1 MKNKIL
7 NTVLISILLLI
18 VIFFVSTNFIINI
31 QWFKEVGY
39 LNVFFTKIIAICKL
53 FIPIFIL
60 YFAAI
65 AIYMLTLKK
74 SIKGLIGEEKFK
86 SVKKYFIISNLLI
99 SILGAGVTSVTQ
111 WYKILQFT
119 NSVPFGE
126 VDPIFNKDISFYVF
140 KLPLIQ
146 SIFSTAISLI
156 IILVIITVIMY
167 LVLGFKDKINES
179 NDNVIRIN
187 SKTYGI
193 RKFAGKQL
201 AILAA
206 ILSLL
211 IGCSYLLK
219 SYDLVYSTR
228 GVAYGASY
236 TDVKITMTFY
246 KVIAIACLIAS
257 IVVFISILKLKVRP
271 IIISTAIIAVLIVLE
286 PVVAL
291 LTQQFV
297 VKPNEMELEKP
308 YIANNIEAT
317 KKAFNIDEIEVK
329 EMEPNENITSKKID
343 GNKDIIENLKVN
355 STGPL
360 LSFYK
365 QVQLIKNYYEFND
378 VDTDRYNINGEYTQV
393 FISPREINRS
403 SMTTWQNKHL
413 RYTHG
418 YGVAM
423 SRVNSVT
430 EFGQP
435 DFVMK
440 DIPTVNTAN
449 IELKNPRIYFG
460 ESDNDYVI
468 VNTEGGEFDYP
479 TGDTENTFNYDGTG
493 GIKMTPLNRV
503 LFSIYEKNPKI
514 LMSSSITK
522 DSKIIL
528 NRNIVKRVK
537 DIAPFLTYDSDP
549 YIVIHEGRLV
559 WMIDAYTTT
568 DKYPFSEPHEGVN
581 YIRNSVKVVV
591 DAFNGNVDFYI
602 ADENDPIINSY
613 AKIYKGLFKPLS
625 EMPKDLKEH
634 FRYPQDLFELQSKVL
649 TKYHVDDPIKLFTEE
664 DLWDRSL
671 EVVKNG
677 GVNKEENISD
687 KDEKFVL
694 KLAEKNTES
703 FKEEN
708 EGLYLMTK
716 LPGEDKVEMMLLDYF
731 NMRGKQSMVALLG
744 ARMDGDNYGELV
756 MYKFPP
762 QRTIYSPILFKNRI
776 QQDPNISKEISLWE
790 GKGSEVIY
798 GDLVIVPIED
808 SLLYLNTIY
817 LKASSENSMP
827 EMKRVILSNGDKI
840 VIEENVEKALL
851 KLFNYSSK
859 EDNTSEDNK
868 PEESN
873 PNSSLEGGN
882 IKTAADLF
890 NKAIEAQKNGDWAS
904 YGEFINNLG
913 ELLNKLSKE

>member
-7 NTVLISILLLI
+7 NTVLISILLL
-18 VIFFVSTNFIINI
+18 VVVFFVSTNFIINV

-39 LNVFFTKIIAICKL
+39 LNVFFTKLIAICKL
-53 FIPIFIL
+53 FVPIFIL
-60 YFAAI
+60 YFCVI
-65 AIYMLTLKK
+65 AIYLFTLRK
-74 SIKGLIGEEKFK
+74 SIRSLVGDTKFK
-86 SVKKYFIISNLLI
+86 SVKKYFLLSNLVI
-99 SILGAGVTSVTQ
+99 SILGAGATATTQ

-119 NSVPFGE
+119 NAVPFGE

-140 KLPLIQ
+140 KLPLVQ
-146 SIFSTAISLI
+146 SLFSTAISLI
-156 IILVIITVIMY
+156 IILVLITVIIY
-167 LVLGFKDKINES
+167 LALGFKDKIYQNK
-179 NDNVIRIN
+179 DNVININ

-201 AILAA
+201 AVLASV
-206 ILSLL
+206 LSLL

-219 SYDLVYSTR
+219 SYNLVYSTR
-228 GVAYGASY
+228 GVSYGAGY
-236 TDVKITMTFY
+236 TDVKITMIFY
-246 KVIAIACLIAS
+246 KVIAIACVISS
-257 IVVFISILKLKVRP
+257 IVVFISILKLKFRP
-271 IIISTAIIAVLIVLE
+271 IIISIASIAVLIVLE
-286 PVVAL
+286 PVVAIF
-291 LTQQFV
+291 TQQFV

-308 YIANNIEAT
+308 YISYSIDAT

-329 EMEPNENITSKKID
+329 EMEPNENITSEKLED
-343 GNKDIIENLKVN
+343 NKDIIENLKVN

-360 LSFYK
+360 LSFYQ

-378 VDTDRYNINGEYTQV
+378 ADTDRYNINGKYTQV
-393 FISPREINRS
+393 FVSPREINREA
-403 SMTTWQNKHL
+403 MTTWQNKHL

-418 YGVAM
+418 YGLAM

-440 DIPTVNTAN
+440 DIPTVNTTDIN
-449 IELKNPRIYFG
+449 LENPRIYFG

-479 TGDTENTFNYDGTG
+479 TGDTENTFNYNGTG
-493 GIKMTPLNRV
+493 GLKMTPFNRV
-503 LFSIYEKNPKI
+503 LFSIYERNPKI
-514 LMSSSITK
+514 LMSSSIT
-522 DSKIIL
+522 SESRIIL
-528 NRNIVKRVK
+528 NRNIVKRVQE
-537 DIAPFLTYDSDP
+537 IAPFLTYDSDP
-549 YIVIHEGRLV
+549 YIVVHDGRLV
-559 WMIDAYTTT
+559 WMMNAYTST

-591 DAFNGNVDFYI
+591 DAFNGNVDFYVT
-602 ADENDPIINSY
+602 DENDPIINCY
-613 AKIYKGLFKPLS
+613 LKIYKGLFKPLS
-625 EMPKDLKEH
+625 EMPEDLKEH

-671 EVVKNG
+671 DVVKHG
-677 GVNKEENISD
+677 GDNLSQGDEGKEESILN
-687 KDEKFVL
+687 KAKEN
-694 KLAEKNTES
+694 KNNEA
-703 FKEEN
+703 EN

-716 LPGEDKVEMMLLDYF
+716 LPDEENVEMMLLDYF

-776 QQDPNISKEISLWE
+776 QQDPNISKEISLWA

-798 GDLVIVPIED
+798 GDIIIVPIED

-817 LKASSENSMP
+817 LKANSENSMP

-840 VIEENVEKALL
+840 VIEENIEKALL
-851 KLFNYSSK
+851 KLFNYNSFEENKNSNKDETSNTEITSDNSGVK
-859 EDNTSEDNK
+859 E
-868 PEESN
+868 
-873 PNSSLEGGN
+873 
-882 IKTAADLF
+882 AADLF
-890 NKAIEAQKNGDWAS
+890 NKAIEAQKNGDWAT
-904 YGEFINNLG
+904 YGEFINKLG
-913 ELLNKLSKE
+913 DVLNKMSHE

>member
-7 NTVLISILLLI
+7 NTVLISILLL
-18 VIFFVSTNFIINI
+18 VVVFFVSTNFIINV

-39 LNVFFTKIIAICKL
+39 LNVFFTKLIAICKL
-53 FIPIFIL
+53 FVPIFIL
-60 YFAAI
+60 YFCVI
-65 AIYMLTLKK
+65 AIYLFTLRK
-74 SIKGLIGEEKFK
+74 SIRSLVGDTKFK
-86 SVKKYFIISNLLI
+86 SVKKYFLLSNLVI
-99 SILGAGVTSVTQ
+99 SILGAGATATTQ

-119 NSVPFGE
+119 NAVPFGE

-140 KLPLIQ
+140 KLPLVQ
-146 SIFSTAISLI
+146 SLFSTAISLI
-156 IILVIITVIMY
+156 IILVLITVIIY
-167 LVLGFKDKINES
+167 LALGFKDKIYQNK
-179 NDNVIRIN
+179 DNVININ

-201 AILAA
+201 AVLASV
-206 ILSLL
+206 LSLL

-219 SYDLVYSTR
+219 SYNLVYSTR
-228 GVAYGASY
+228 GVSYGAGY
-236 TDVKITMTFY
+236 TDVKITMIFY
-246 KVIAIACLIAS
+246 KVIAIACVISS
-257 IVVFISILKLKVRP
+257 IVVFISILKLKFRP
-271 IIISTAIIAVLIVLE
+271 IIISIASIAVLIVLE
-286 PVVAL
+286 PVVAIF
-291 LTQQFV
+291 TQQFV

-308 YIANNIEAT
+308 YISYSIDAT

-329 EMEPNENITSKKID
+329 EMEPNENITSEKLED
-343 GNKDIIENLKVN
+343 NKDIIENLKVN

-360 LSFYK
+360 LSFYQ

-378 VDTDRYNINGEYTQV
+378 ADTDRYNINGKYTQV
-393 FISPREINRS
+393 FVSPREINREA
-403 SMTTWQNKHL
+403 MTTWQNKHL

-418 YGVAM
+418 YGLAM

-440 DIPTVNTAN
+440 DIPTVNTTDIN
-449 IELKNPRIYFG
+449 LENPRIYFG

-479 TGDTENTFNYDGTG
+479 TGDTENTFNYNGTG
-493 GIKMTPLNRV
+493 GLKMTPFNRV
-503 LFSIYEKNPKI
+503 LFSIYERNPKI
-514 LMSSSITK
+514 LMSSSIT
-522 DSKIIL
+522 SESRIIL
-528 NRNIVKRVK
+528 NRNIVKRVQE
-537 DIAPFLTYDSDP
+537 IAPFLTYDSDP
-549 YIVIHEGRLV
+549 YIVVHDGRLV
-559 WMIDAYTTT
+559 WMMNAYTST

-591 DAFNGNVDFYI
+591 DAFNGNVDFYVT
-602 ADENDPIINSY
+602 DENDPIINCY
-613 AKIYKGLFKPLS
+613 LKIYKGLFKPLS
-625 EMPKDLKEH
+625 EMPEDLKEH

-649 TKYHVDDPIKLFTEE
+649 TKYHVDDHIKLFTEE

-671 EVVKNG
+671 DVVKHG
-677 GVNKEENISD
+677 GENLSQGDEGKEESILN
-687 KDEKFVL
+687 KAKEN
-694 KLAEKNTES
+694 KNNEA
-703 FKEEN
+703 EN

-716 LPGEDKVEMMLLDYF
+716 LPDEENVEMMLLDYF

-776 QQDPNISKEISLWE
+776 QQDPNISKEISLWA

-798 GDLVIVPIED
+798 GDIIIVPIED

-817 LKASSENSMP
+817 LKANSENSMP

-840 VIEENVEKALL
+840 VIEENIEKALL
-851 KLFNYSSK
+851 KLFNYNSFEENKNSNKDETSNTEITSDNSGVK
-859 EDNTSEDNK
+859 E
-868 PEESN
+868 
-873 PNSSLEGGN
+873 
-882 IKTAADLF
+882 AADLF
-890 NKAIEAQKNGDWAS
+890 NKAIEAQKNGDWAT
-904 YGEFINNLG
+904 YGEFINKLG
-913 ELLNKLSKE
+913 DVLNKMSHE

>member
-7 NTVLISILLLI
+7 NTVLISILLL
-18 VIFFVSTNFIINI
+18 VVVFFVSTNFIINF

-39 LNVFFTKIIAICKL
+39 LNVFFTKLIAISKL
-53 FIPIFIL
+53 FVPIFIL
-60 YFAAI
+60 YFCVI
-65 AIYMLTLKK
+65 AIYLFTLRK
-74 SIKGLIGEEKFK
+74 SIRSLVGDTKFK
-86 SVKKYFIISNLLI
+86 SVKKYFLLSNLVI
-99 SILGAGVTSVTQ
+99 SILGAGATATTQ

-119 NSVPFGE
+119 NAVPFGE
-126 VDPIFNKDISFYVF
+126 VDPIFNKDISFYIF
-140 KLPLIQ
+140 KLPLVQ
-146 SIFSTAISLI
+146 SLFSTAISLI
-156 IILVIITVIMY
+156 IILVLITVIIY
-167 LVLGFKDKINES
+167 LALGFKDKIYQNK
-179 NDNVIRIN
+179 DNVININ

-201 AILAA
+201 AVLASV
-206 ILSLL
+206 LSLL

-219 SYDLVYSTR
+219 SYNLVYSTR
-228 GVAYGASY
+228 GVSYGAGY
-236 TDVKITMTFY
+236 TDVKITMIFY
-246 KVIAIACLIAS
+246 KVIAIACVISS
-257 IVVFISILKLKVRP
+257 IVVFISILKLKFRP
-271 IIISTAIIAVLIVLE
+271 IIISIASIAVLIVLE
-286 PVVAL
+286 PVVAIF
-291 LTQQFV
+291 TQQFV

-308 YIANNIEAT
+308 YISYSIDAT

-329 EMEPNENITSKKID
+329 EMEPNENITSEKLED
-343 GNKDIIENLKVN
+343 NKDIIENLKVN

-360 LSFYK
+360 LSFYQ

-378 VDTDRYNINGEYTQV
+378 ADTDRYNINGKYTQV
-393 FISPREINRS
+393 FVSPREINREA
-403 SMTTWQNKHL
+403 MTTWQNKHL

-418 YGVAM
+418 YGLAM

-440 DIPTVNTAN
+440 DIPTVNTTDIN
-449 IELKNPRIYFG
+449 LENPRIYFG

-479 TGDTENTFNYDGTG
+479 TGDTENTFNYNGTG
-493 GIKMTPLNRV
+493 GLKMTPFNRV
-503 LFSIYEKNPKI
+503 LFSIYERNPKI
-514 LMSSSITK
+514 LMSSSIT
-522 DSKIIL
+522 SESRIIL
-528 NRNIVKRVK
+528 NRNIVKRVQE
-537 DIAPFLTYDSDP
+537 IAPFLTYDSDP
-549 YIVIHEGRLV
+549 YIVVHDGRLV
-559 WMIDAYTTT
+559 WMMNAYTST

-591 DAFNGNVDFYI
+591 DAFNGNVDFYVT
-602 ADENDPIINSY
+602 DENDPIINCY
-613 AKIYKGLFKPLS
+613 LKIYKGLFKPLS
-625 EMPKDLKEH
+625 EMPEDLKEH

-671 EVVKNG
+671 DVVKHG
-677 GVNKEENISD
+677 GENLSQGDEGKEESILN
-687 KDEKFVL
+687 KAKEN
-694 KLAEKNTES
+694 KNNEA
-703 FKEEN
+703 EN

-716 LPGEDKVEMMLLDYF
+716 LPDEENVEMMLLDYF

-776 QQDPNISKEISLWE
+776 QQDPNISKEISLWA

-798 GDLVIVPIED
+798 GDIIIVPIED

-817 LKASSENSMP
+817 LKANSENSMP

-840 VIEENVEKALL
+840 VIEENIEKALL
-851 KLFNYSSK
+851 KLFNYNSFEENKNSNKDETSNTEITSDNSGVK
-859 EDNTSEDNK
+859 E
-868 PEESN
+868 
-873 PNSSLEGGN
+873 
-882 IKTAADLF
+882 AADLF
-890 NKAIEAQKNGDWAS
+890 NKAIEAQKNGDWAT
-904 YGEFINNLG
+904 YGEFINKLG
-913 ELLNKLSKE
+913 DVLNKMSHE

>member
-7 NTVLISILLLI
+7 NTVLISILLL
-18 VIFFVSTNFIINI
+18 VVVFFVSTNFIINV

-39 LNVFFTKIIAICKL
+39 LNVFFTKLIAICKL
-53 FIPIFIL
+53 FVPIFIL
-60 YFAAI
+60 YFCVI
-65 AIYMLTLKK
+65 AIYLFTLRK
-74 SIKGLIGEEKFK
+74 SIRSLVGDTKFK
-86 SVKKYFIISNLLI
+86 SVNKYFLLSNLVI
-99 SILGAGVTSVTQ
+99 SILGAGATATTQ

-119 NSVPFGE
+119 NAVPFGE

-140 KLPLIQ
+140 KLPLVQ
-146 SIFSTAISLI
+146 SLFSTAISLI
-156 IILVIITVIMY
+156 IILVLITVIIY
-167 LVLGFKDKINES
+167 LALGFKDKIYQNK
-179 NDNVIRIN
+179 DNVININ

-201 AILAA
+201 AVLASV
-206 ILSLL
+206 LSLL

-219 SYDLVYSTR
+219 SYNLVYSTR
-228 GVAYGASY
+228 GVSYGAGY
-236 TDVKITMTFY
+236 TDVKITMIFY
-246 KVIAIACLIAS
+246 KVIAIACVISS
-257 IVVFISILKLKVRP
+257 IVVFISILKLKFRP
-271 IIISTAIIAVLIVLE
+271 IIISIASIAVLIVLE
-286 PVVAL
+286 PVVAIF
-291 LTQQFV
+291 TQQFV

-308 YIANNIEAT
+308 YISYSIDAT

-329 EMEPNENITSKKID
+329 EMEPNENITSEKLED
-343 GNKDIIENLKVN
+343 NKDIIENLKVN

-360 LSFYK
+360 LSFYQ

-378 VDTDRYNINGEYTQV
+378 ADTDRYNINGKYTQV
-393 FISPREINRS
+393 FVSPREINREA
-403 SMTTWQNKHL
+403 MTTWQNKHL

-418 YGVAM
+418 YGLAM

-440 DIPTVNTAN
+440 DIPTVNTTDIN
-449 IELKNPRIYFG
+449 LENPRIYFG

-479 TGDTENTFNYDGTG
+479 TGDTENTFNYNGTG
-493 GIKMTPLNRV
+493 GLKMTPFNRV
-503 LFSIYEKNPKI
+503 LFSIYERNPKI
-514 LMSSSITK
+514 LMSSSIT
-522 DSKIIL
+522 SESRIIL
-528 NRNIVKRVK
+528 NRNIVKRVQE
-537 DIAPFLTYDSDP
+537 IAPFLTYDSDP
-549 YIVIHEGRLV
+549 YIVVHDGRLV
-559 WMIDAYTTT
+559 WMMNAYTST

-591 DAFNGNVDFYI
+591 DAFNGNVDFYVT
-602 ADENDPIINSY
+602 DENDPIINCY
-613 AKIYKGLFKPLS
+613 LKIYKGLFKPLS
-625 EMPKDLKEH
+625 EMPEDLKEH

-671 EVVKNG
+671 DVVKHG
-677 GVNKEENISD
+677 GENLSQGDEGKEESILN
-687 KDEKFVL
+687 KAKEN
-694 KLAEKNTES
+694 KNNEA
-703 FKEEN
+703 EN

-716 LPGEDKVEMMLLDYF
+716 LPDEENVEMMLLDYF

-776 QQDPNISKEISLWE
+776 QQDPNISKEISLWA

-798 GDLVIVPIED
+798 GDIIIVPIED

-817 LKASSENSMP
+817 LKANSENSMP

-840 VIEENVEKALL
+840 VIEENIEKALL
-851 KLFNYSSK
+851 KLFNYNSFEENKNSNKDETSNTEITSDNSGVK
-859 EDNTSEDNK
+859 E
-868 PEESN
+868 
-873 PNSSLEGGN
+873 
-882 IKTAADLF
+882 AADLF
-890 NKAIEAQKNGDWAS
+890 NKAIEAQKNGDWAT
-904 YGEFINNLG
+904 YGEFINKLG
-913 ELLNKLSKE
+913 DVLNKMSHD

>member
-7 NTVLISILLLI
+7 NTVLISILLL
-18 VIFFVSTNFIINI
+18 VVVFFVSTNFIINV

-39 LNVFFTKIIAICKL
+39 LNVFFTKLIAICKL
-53 FIPIFIL
+53 FVPIFIL
-60 YFAAI
+60 YFCVI
-65 AIYMLTLKK
+65 AIYLFTLRK
-74 SIKGLIGEEKFK
+74 SIRSLVGDTKFK
-86 SVKKYFIISNLLI
+86 SVKKYFLLSNLVI
-99 SILGAGVTSVTQ
+99 SILGAGATATTQ

-119 NSVPFGE
+119 NAVPFGE

-140 KLPLIQ
+140 KLPLVQ
-146 SIFSTAISLI
+146 SLFSTAISLI
-156 IILVIITVIMY
+156 IILVLITVIIY
-167 LVLGFKDKINES
+167 LALGFKDKIYQNK
-179 NDNVIRIN
+179 DNVININ

-201 AILAA
+201 AVLASV
-206 ILSLL
+206 LSLL

-219 SYDLVYSTR
+219 SYNLVYSTR
-228 GVAYGASY
+228 GVSYGAGY
-236 TDVKITMTFY
+236 TDVKITMIFY
-246 KVIAIACLIAS
+246 KVIAIACVISS
-257 IVVFISILKLKVRP
+257 IVVFISILKLKFRP
-271 IIISTAIIAVLIVLE
+271 IIISIASIAVLIVLE
-286 PVVAL
+286 PVVAIF
-291 LTQQFV
+291 TQQFV

-308 YIANNIEAT
+308 YISYSIDAT

-329 EMEPNENITSKKID
+329 EMEPNENITSEKLED
-343 GNKDIIENLKVN
+343 NKDIIENLKVN

-360 LSFYK
+360 LSFYQ

-378 VDTDRYNINGEYTQV
+378 ADTDRYNINGKYTQV
-393 FISPREINRS
+393 FVSPREINREA
-403 SMTTWQNKHL
+403 MTTWQNKHL

-418 YGVAM
+418 YGLAM

-440 DIPTVNTAN
+440 DIPTVNTTDIN
-449 IELKNPRIYFG
+449 LENPRIYFG

-479 TGDTENTFNYDGTG
+479 TGDTENTFNYNGTG
-493 GIKMTPLNRV
+493 GLKMTPFNRV
-503 LFSIYEKNPKI
+503 LFSIYERNPKI
-514 LMSSSITK
+514 LMSSSIT
-522 DSKIIL
+522 SESRIIL
-528 NRNIVKRVK
+528 NRNIVKRVQE
-537 DIAPFLTYDSDP
+537 IAPFLTYDSDP
-549 YIVIHEGRLV
+549 YIVVHDGRLV
-559 WMIDAYTTT
+559 WMMNAYTST

-591 DAFNGNVDFYI
+591 DAFNGNVDFYVT
-602 ADENDPIINSY
+602 DENDPIINCY
-613 AKIYKGLFKPLS
+613 LKIYKGLFKPLS
-625 EMPKDLKEH
+625 EMPEDLKEH

-671 EVVKNG
+671 DVVKHG
-677 GVNKEENISD
+677 GDNLRQGDEGKEESILN
-687 KDEKFVL
+687 KAKEN
-694 KLAEKNTES
+694 KNNEA
-703 FKEEN
+703 EN

-716 LPGEDKVEMMLLDYF
+716 LPDEENVEMMLLDYF

-776 QQDPNISKEISLWE
+776 QQDPNISKEISLWA

-798 GDLVIVPIED
+798 GDIIIVPIED

-817 LKASSENSMP
+817 LKANSENSMP

-840 VIEENVEKALL
+840 VIEENIEKALL
-851 KLFNYSSK
+851 KLFNYNSFEENKNSNKDETSNTEITSDNSGVK
-859 EDNTSEDNK
+859 E
-868 PEESN
+868 
-873 PNSSLEGGN
+873 
-882 IKTAADLF
+882 AADLF
-890 NKAIEAQKNGDWAS
+890 NKAIEAQKNGDWAT
-904 YGEFINNLG
+904 YGEFINKLG
-913 ELLNKLSKE
+913 DVLNKMSHE

>member
-7 NTVLISILLLI
+7 NTVLISILLL
-18 VIFFVSTNFIINI
+18 VVVFFVSTNFIINV

-39 LNVFFTKIIAICKL
+39 LNVFFTKLIAICKL
-53 FIPIFIL
+53 FVPIFIL
-60 YFAAI
+60 YFCVI
-65 AIYMLTLKK
+65 AIYLFTLRK
-74 SIKGLIGEEKFK
+74 SIRSLVGDTKFK
-86 SVKKYFIISNLLI
+86 SVKKYFLLSNLVI
-99 SILGAGVTSVTQ
+99 SILGAGATATTQ

-119 NSVPFGE
+119 NAVPFGE

-140 KLPLIQ
+140 KLPLVQ
-146 SIFSTAISLI
+146 SLFSTAISLI
-156 IILVIITVIMY
+156 IILVLITVIIY
-167 LVLGFKDKINES
+167 LALGFKDKIYQNK
-179 NDNVIRIN
+179 DNVININ

-201 AILAA
+201 AVLASV
-206 ILSLL
+206 LSLL

-219 SYDLVYSTR
+219 SYNLVYSTR
-228 GVAYGASY
+228 GVSYGAGY
-236 TDVKITMTFY
+236 TDVKITMIFY
-246 KVIAIACLIAS
+246 KVIAVACVISS
-257 IVVFISILKLKVRP
+257 IVVFISILKLKFRP
-271 IIISTAIIAVLIVLE
+271 IIISIASIAVLIVLE
-286 PVVAL
+286 PVVAIF
-291 LTQQFV
+291 TQQFV

-308 YIANNIEAT
+308 YISYSIDAT

-329 EMEPNENITSKKID
+329 EMEPNENITSEKLED
-343 GNKDIIENLKVN
+343 NKDIIENLKVN

-360 LSFYK
+360 LSFYQ

-378 VDTDRYNINGEYTQV
+378 ADTDRYNINGKYTQV
-393 FISPREINRS
+393 FVSPREINREA
-403 SMTTWQNKHL
+403 MTTWQNKHL

-418 YGVAM
+418 YGLAM

-440 DIPTVNTAN
+440 DIPTVNTTDIN
-449 IELKNPRIYFG
+449 LENPRIYFG

-479 TGDTENTFNYDGTG
+479 TGDTENTFNYNGTG
-493 GIKMTPLNRV
+493 GLKMTPFNRV
-503 LFSIYEKNPKI
+503 LFSIYERNPKI
-514 LMSSSITK
+514 LMSSSIT
-522 DSKIIL
+522 SESRIIL
-528 NRNIVKRVK
+528 NRNIVKRVQE
-537 DIAPFLTYDSDP
+537 IAPFLTYDSDP
-549 YIVIHEGRLV
+549 YIVVHDGRLV
-559 WMIDAYTTT
+559 WMMNAYTST

-591 DAFNGNVDFYI
+591 DAFNGNVDFYVT
-602 ADENDPIINSY
+602 DENDPIINCY
-613 AKIYKGLFKPLS
+613 LKIYKGLFKPMS
-625 EMPKDLKEH
+625 EMPEDLKEH

-671 EVVKNG
+671 DVVKHG
-677 GVNKEENISD
+677 GENLNQGDEGKEESILN
-687 KDEKFVL
+687 KAKEN
-694 KLAEKNTES
+694 KNNEA
-703 FKEEN
+703 EN

-716 LPGEDKVEMMLLDYF
+716 LPDEENVEMMLLDYF

-776 QQDPNISKEISLWE
+776 QQDPNISKEISLWA

-798 GDLVIVPIED
+798 GDIIIVPIED

-817 LKASSENSMP
+817 LKANSENSMP

-840 VIEENVEKALL
+840 VIEENIEKALL
-851 KLFNYSSK
+851 KLFNYNSFEENKNSNKDETSNTEITSDNSGVK
-859 EDNTSEDNK
+859 E
-868 PEESN
+868 
-873 PNSSLEGGN
+873 
-882 IKTAADLF
+882 AADLF
-890 NKAIEAQKNGDWAS
+890 NKAIEAQKNGDWAT
-904 YGEFINNLG
+904 YGEFINKLG
-913 ELLNKLSKE
+913 DVLNKMSHE

>member
-7 NTVLISILLLI
+7 NTVLISILLL
-18 VIFFVSTNFIINI
+18 VVVFFVSTNFIINV

-39 LNVFFTKIIAICKL
+39 LNVFFTKLIAICKL
-53 FIPIFIL
+53 FVPIFIL
-60 YFAAI
+60 YFCVI
-65 AIYMLTLKK
+65 AIYLFTLRK
-74 SIKGLIGEEKFK
+74 SIRSLVGDTKFK
-86 SVKKYFIISNLLI
+86 SVKKYFLLSNLVI
-99 SILGAGVTSVTQ
+99 SILGAGATATTQ

-119 NSVPFGE
+119 NAVSFGE

-140 KLPLIQ
+140 KLPLVQ
-146 SIFSTAISLI
+146 SLFSTAISLI
-156 IILVIITVIMY
+156 IILVLITVIIY
-167 LVLGFKDKINES
+167 LALGFKDKIYQNK
-179 NDNVIRIN
+179 DNVININ

-201 AILAA
+201 AVLASV
-206 ILSLL
+206 LSLL

-219 SYDLVYSTR
+219 SYNLVYSTR
-228 GVAYGASY
+228 GVSYGAGY
-236 TDVKITMTFY
+236 TDVKITMIFY
-246 KVIAIACLIAS
+246 KVIAIACVISS
-257 IVVFISILKLKVRP
+257 IVVFISILKLKFRP
-271 IIISTAIIAVLIVLE
+271 IIISIASIAVLIVLE
-286 PVVAL
+286 PVVAIF
-291 LTQQFV
+291 TQQFV

-308 YIANNIEAT
+308 YISYSIDAT

-329 EMEPNENITSKKID
+329 EMEPNENITSEKLED
-343 GNKDIIENLKVN
+343 NKDIIENLKVN

-360 LSFYK
+360 LSFYQ

-378 VDTDRYNINGEYTQV
+378 ADTDRYNINGKYTQV
-393 FISPREINRS
+393 FVSPREINREA
-403 SMTTWQNKHL
+403 MTTWQNKHL

-418 YGVAM
+418 YGLAM

-440 DIPTVNTAN
+440 DIPTVNTTDIN
-449 IELKNPRIYFG
+449 LENPRIYFG

-479 TGDTENTFNYDGTG
+479 TGDTENTFNYNGTG
-493 GIKMTPLNRV
+493 GLKMTPFNRV
-503 LFSIYEKNPKI
+503 LFSIYERNPKI
-514 LMSSSITK
+514 LMSSSIT
-522 DSKIIL
+522 SESRIIL
-528 NRNIVKRVK
+528 NRNIVKRVQE
-537 DIAPFLTYDSDP
+537 IAPFLTYDSDP
-549 YIVIHEGRLV
+549 YIVVHDGRLV
-559 WMIDAYTTT
+559 WMMNAYTST

-591 DAFNGNVDFYI
+591 DAFNGNVDFYVT
-602 ADENDPIINSY
+602 DENDPIINCY
-613 AKIYKGLFKPLS
+613 LKIYKGLFKPLS
-625 EMPKDLKEH
+625 EMPEDLKEH

-671 EVVKNG
+671 DVVKHG
-677 GVNKEENISD
+677 GDNLSQGDEGKEESILN
-687 KDEKFVL
+687 KAKEN
-694 KLAEKNTES
+694 KNNEA
-703 FKEEN
+703 EN

-716 LPGEDKVEMMLLDYF
+716 LPDEENVEMMLLDYF

-776 QQDPNISKEISLWE
+776 QQDPNISKEISLWA

-798 GDLVIVPIED
+798 GDIIIVPIED

-817 LKASSENSMP
+817 LKANSENSMP

-840 VIEENVEKALL
+840 VIEENIEKALL
-851 KLFNYSSK
+851 KLFNYNSFEENKNSNKDETSNTEITSDNSGVK
-859 EDNTSEDNK
+859 E
-868 PEESN
+868 
-873 PNSSLEGGN
+873 
-882 IKTAADLF
+882 AADLF
-890 NKAIEAQKNGDWAS
+890 NKAIEAQKNGDWTT
-904 YGEFINNLG
+904 YGEFINKLG
-913 ELLNKLSKE
+913 DVLNKMSHE

>member
-7 NTVLISILLLI
+7 NTVLISILLL
-18 VIFFVSTNFIINI
+18 VVVFFVSTNFIINV

-39 LNVFFTKIIAICKL
+39 LNVFFTKLIAICKL
-53 FIPIFIL
+53 FVPIFIL
-60 YFAAI
+60 YFCVI
-65 AIYMLTLKK
+65 AIYLFTLRK
-74 SIKGLIGEEKFK
+74 SIRSLVGDTKFK
-86 SVKKYFIISNLLI
+86 SVKKYFLLSNLVI
-99 SILGAGVTSVTQ
+99 SILGAGATATTQ

-119 NSVPFGE
+119 NAVSFGE

-140 KLPLIQ
+140 KLPLVQ
-146 SIFSTAISLI
+146 SLFSTAISLI
-156 IILVIITVIMY
+156 IILVLITVIIY
-167 LVLGFKDKINES
+167 LALGFKDKIYQNK
-179 NDNVIRIN
+179 DNVININ

-201 AILAA
+201 AVLASV
-206 ILSLL
+206 LSLL

-219 SYDLVYSTR
+219 SYNLVYSTR
-228 GVAYGASY
+228 GVSYGAGY
-236 TDVKITMTFY
+236 TDVKITMIFY
-246 KVIAIACLIAS
+246 KVIAIACVISS
-257 IVVFISILKLKVRP
+257 IVVFISILKLKFRP
-271 IIISTAIIAVLIVLE
+271 IIISIASIAVLIVLE
-286 PVVAL
+286 PVVAIF
-291 LTQQFV
+291 TQQFV

-308 YIANNIEAT
+308 YISYSIDAT

-329 EMEPNENITSKKID
+329 EMEPNENITSEKLED
-343 GNKDIIENLKVN
+343 NKDIIENLKVN

-360 LSFYK
+360 LSFYQ

-378 VDTDRYNINGEYTQV
+378 ADTDRYNINGKYTQV
-393 FISPREINRS
+393 FVSPREINREA
-403 SMTTWQNKHL
+403 MTTWQNKHL

-418 YGVAM
+418 YGLAM

-440 DIPTVNTAN
+440 DIPTVNTTDIN
-449 IELKNPRIYFG
+449 LENPRIYFG

-479 TGDTENTFNYDGTG
+479 TGDTENTFNYNGTG
-493 GIKMTPLNRV
+493 GLKMTPFNRV
-503 LFSIYEKNPKI
+503 LFSIYERNPKI
-514 LMSSSITK
+514 LMSSSIT
-522 DSKIIL
+522 SESRIIL
-528 NRNIVKRVK
+528 NRNIVKRVQE
-537 DIAPFLTYDSDP
+537 IAPFLTYDSDP
-549 YIVIHEGRLV
+549 YIVVHDGRLV
-559 WMIDAYTTT
+559 WMMNAYTST

-591 DAFNGNVDFYI
+591 DAFNGNVDFYVT
-602 ADENDPIINSY
+602 DENDPIINCY
-613 AKIYKGLFKPLS
+613 LKIYKGLFKPLS
-625 EMPKDLKEH
+625 EMPEDLKEH

-671 EVVKNG
+671 DVVKHG
-677 GVNKEENISD
+677 GDNLSQGDEGKEESILN
-687 KDEKFVL
+687 KAKEN
-694 KLAEKNTES
+694 KNNEA
-703 FKEEN
+703 EN

-716 LPGEDKVEMMLLDYF
+716 LPDEENVEMMLLDYF

-776 QQDPNISKEISLWE
+776 QQDPNISKEISLWA

-798 GDLVIVPIED
+798 GDIIIVPIED

-817 LKASSENSMP
+817 LKANSENSMP

-840 VIEENVEKALL
+840 VIEENIEKALL
-851 KLFNYSSK
+851 KLFNYNSFEENKNSNKDETSNTEITSDNSGVK
-859 EDNTSEDNK
+859 E
-868 PEESN
+868 
-873 PNSSLEGGN
+873 
-882 IKTAADLF
+882 AADLF
-890 NKAIEAQKNGDWAS
+890 NKAIEAQKNGDWAT
-904 YGEFINNLG
+904 YGEFINKLG
-913 ELLNKLSKE
+913 DVLNK

>member
-7 NTVLISILLLI
+7 NTVLISILLL
-18 VIFFVSTNFIINI
+18 VVVFFVSTNFIINV

-39 LNVFFTKIIAICKL
+39 LNVFFTKLIAICKL
-53 FIPIFIL
+53 FVPIFIL
-60 YFAAI
+60 YFCVI
-65 AIYMLTLKK
+65 AIYLFTLRK
-74 SIKGLIGEEKFK
+74 SIRSLVGDTKFK
-86 SVKKYFIISNLLI
+86 SVKKYFLLSNLVI
-99 SILGAGVTSVTQ
+99 SILGAGATATTQ

-119 NSVPFGE
+119 NAVPFGE

-140 KLPLIQ
+140 KLPLVQ
-146 SIFSTAISLI
+146 SLFSTAISLI
-156 IILVIITVIMY
+156 IILVLITVIIY
-167 LVLGFKDKINES
+167 LALGFKDKIYQNK
-179 NDNVIRIN
+179 DNVININ

-201 AILAA
+201 AVLASV
-206 ILSLL
+206 LSLL

-219 SYDLVYSTR
+219 SYNLVYSTR
-228 GVAYGASY
+228 GVSYGAGY
-236 TDVKITMTFY
+236 TDVKITMIFY
-246 KVIAIACLIAS
+246 KVIAIACVISS
-257 IVVFISILKLKVRP
+257 IVVFISILKLKFRP
-271 IIISTAIIAVLIVLE
+271 IIISIASIAVLIVLE
-286 PVVAL
+286 PVVAIF
-291 LTQQFV
+291 TQQFV

-308 YIANNIEAT
+308 YISYSIDAT

-329 EMEPNENITSKKID
+329 EMEPNENITSEKLED
-343 GNKDIIENLKVN
+343 NKDIIENLKVN

-360 LSFYK
+360 LSFYQ

-378 VDTDRYNINGEYTQV
+378 ADTDRYNINGKYTQV
-393 FISPREINRS
+393 FVSPREINREA
-403 SMTTWQNKHL
+403 MTTWQNKHL

-418 YGVAM
+418 YGLAM

-440 DIPTVNTAN
+440 DIPTVNTTDIN
-449 IELKNPRIYFG
+449 LENPRIYFG

-479 TGDTENTFNYDGTG
+479 TGDTENTFNYNGTG
-493 GIKMTPLNRV
+493 GLKMTPFNRV
-503 LFSIYEKNPKI
+503 LFSIYERNPKI
-514 LMSSSITK
+514 LMSSSIT
-522 DSKIIL
+522 SESRIIL
-528 NRNIVKRVK
+528 NRNIVKRVQE
-537 DIAPFLTYDSDP
+537 IAPFLTYDSDP
-549 YIVIHEGRLV
+549 YIVVHDGRLV
-559 WMIDAYTTT
+559 WMMNAYTST

-591 DAFNGNVDFYI
+591 DAFNGNVDFYVT
-602 ADENDPIINSY
+602 DENDPIINCY
-613 AKIYKGLFKPLS
+613 LKIYKGLFKPLS
-625 EMPKDLKEH
+625 EMPEDLKEH

-671 EVVKNG
+671 DVVKHG
-677 GVNKEENISD
+677 GDNLSQGDEGKEESILN
-687 KDEKFVL
+687 KAKEN
-694 KLAEKNTES
+694 KNNEA
-703 FKEEN
+703 EN

-716 LPGEDKVEMMLLDYF
+716 LPDEENVEMMLLDYF

-776 QQDPNISKEISLWE
+776 QQDPNISKEISLWA

-798 GDLVIVPIED
+798 GDIIIVPIED

-817 LKASSENSMP
+817 LKANSENSMP

-840 VIEENVEKALL
+840 VIEENIEKALL
-851 KLFNYSSK
+851 KLFNYNSFEENKNSNKDETSNTEITSDNSGVK
-859 EDNTSEDNK
+859 E
-868 PEESN
+868 
-873 PNSSLEGGN
+873 
-882 IKTAADLF
+882 AADLF
-890 NKAIEAQKNGDWAS
+890 NKAIEAQKNGDWAT
-904 YGEFINNLG
+904 YGEFINKLG
-913 ELLNKLSKE
+913 DVLNKMSHD

>member
-7 NTVLISILLLI
+7 NTVLISILLL
-18 VIFFVSTNFIINI
+18 VVVFFVSTNFIINV

-39 LNVFFTKIIAICKL
+39 LNVFFTKLIAICKL
-53 FIPIFIL
+53 FVPIFIL
-60 YFAAI
+60 YFCVI
-65 AIYMLTLKK
+65 AIYLFTLRK
-74 SIKGLIGEEKFK
+74 SIRSLVGDTKFK
-86 SVKKYFIISNLLI
+86 SVKKYFLLSNLVI
-99 SILGAGVTSVTQ
+99 SILGAGATATTQ

-119 NSVPFGE
+119 NAVSFGE

-140 KLPLIQ
+140 KLPLVQ
-146 SIFSTAISLI
+146 SLFSTAISLI
-156 IILVIITVIMY
+156 IILVLITVIIY
-167 LVLGFKDKINES
+167 LALGFKDKIYQNK
-179 NDNVIRIN
+179 DNVININ

-201 AILAA
+201 AVLASV
-206 ILSLL
+206 LSLL

-219 SYDLVYSTR
+219 SYNLVYSTR
-228 GVAYGASY
+228 GVSYGAGY
-236 TDVKITMTFY
+236 TDVKITMIFY
-246 KVIAIACLIAS
+246 KVIAIACVISS
-257 IVVFISILKLKVRP
+257 IVVFISILKLKFRP
-271 IIISTAIIAVLIVLE
+271 IIISIASIAVLIVLE
-286 PVVAL
+286 PVVAIF
-291 LTQQFV
+291 TQQFV

-308 YIANNIEAT
+308 YISYSIDAT

-329 EMEPNENITSKKID
+329 EMEPNENITSEKLED
-343 GNKDIIENLKVN
+343 NKDIIENLKVN

-360 LSFYK
+360 LSFYQ

-378 VDTDRYNINGEYTQV
+378 ADTDRYNINGKYTQV
-393 FISPREINRS
+393 FVSPREINREA
-403 SMTTWQNKHL
+403 MTTWQNKHL

-418 YGVAM
+418 YGLAM

-440 DIPTVNTAN
+440 DIPTVNTTDIN
-449 IELKNPRIYFG
+449 LENPRIYFG

-479 TGDTENTFNYDGTG
+479 TGDTENTFNYNGTG
-493 GIKMTPLNRV
+493 GLKMTPFNRV
-503 LFSIYEKNPKI
+503 LFSIYERNPKI
-514 LMSSSITK
+514 LMSSSIT
-522 DSKIIL
+522 SESRIIL
-528 NRNIVKRVK
+528 NRNIVKRVQE
-537 DIAPFLTYDSDP
+537 IAPFLTYDSDP
-549 YIVIHEGRLV
+549 YIVVHDGRLV
-559 WMIDAYTTT
+559 WMMNAYTST

-591 DAFNGNVDFYI
+591 DAFNGNVDFYVT
-602 ADENDPIINSY
+602 DENDPIINCY
-613 AKIYKGLFKPLS
+613 LKIYKGLFKPLS
-625 EMPKDLKEH
+625 EMPEDLKEH

-671 EVVKNG
+671 DVVKHG
-677 GVNKEENISD
+677 GENLSQGDEGKEESILN
-687 KDEKFVL
+687 KAKEN
-694 KLAEKNTES
+694 KNNEA
-703 FKEEN
+703 EN

-716 LPGEDKVEMMLLDYF
+716 LPDEENVEMMLLDYF

-776 QQDPNISKEISLWE
+776 QQDPNISKEISLWA

-798 GDLVIVPIED
+798 GDIIIVPIED

-817 LKASSENSMP
+817 LKANSENSMP

-840 VIEENVEKALL
+840 VIEENIEKALL
-851 KLFNYSSK
+851 KLFNYNSFEENKNSNKDETSNTEITSDNSGVK
-859 EDNTSEDNK
+859 E
-868 PEESN
+868 
-873 PNSSLEGGN
+873 
-882 IKTAADLF
+882 AADLF
-890 NKAIEAQKNGDWAS
+890 NKAIEAQKNGDWTT
-904 YGEFINNLG
+904 YGEFINKLG
-913 ELLNKLSKE
+913 DVLNKMSHE

>member
-7 NTVLISILLLI
+7 NTVLISILLL
-18 VIFFVSTNFIINI
+18 VVVFFVSTNFIINF

-39 LNVFFTKIIAICKL
+39 LNVFFTKLIAISKL
-53 FIPIFIL
+53 FVPIFIL
-60 YFAAI
+60 YFCVI
-65 AIYMLTLKK
+65 AIYLFTLRK
-74 SIKGLIGEEKFK
+74 SIRSLVGDTKFK
-86 SVKKYFIISNLLI
+86 SVKKYFLISNLVI
-99 SILGAGVTSVTQ
+99 SILGAGATATTQ

-119 NSVPFGE
+119 NAVSFGE

-140 KLPLIQ
+140 KLPLVQ
-146 SIFSTAISLI
+146 SLFSTAISLI
-156 IILVIITVIMY
+156 IILVLITVIIY
-167 LVLGFKDKINES
+167 LALGFKDKIYQNK
-179 NDNVIRIN
+179 DNVININ

-201 AILAA
+201 AVLASV
-206 ILSLL
+206 LSLL

-219 SYDLVYSTR
+219 SYNLVYSTR
-228 GVAYGASY
+228 GVSYGAGY
-236 TDVKITMTFY
+236 TDVKITMIFY
-246 KVIAIACLIAS
+246 KVIAIACVISS
-257 IVVFISILKLKVRP
+257 IVVFISILKLKFRP
-271 IIISTAIIAVLIVLE
+271 IIISIASIAVLIVLE
-286 PVVAL
+286 PVVAIF
-291 LTQQFV
+291 TQQFV

-308 YIANNIEAT
+308 YISYSIDAT

-329 EMEPNENITSKKID
+329 EMEPNENITSEKLED
-343 GNKDIIENLKVN
+343 NKDIIENLKVN

-360 LSFYK
+360 LSFYQ

-378 VDTDRYNINGEYTQV
+378 ADTDRYNINGKYTQV
-393 FISPREINRS
+393 FVSPREINREA
-403 SMTTWQNKHL
+403 MTTWQNKHL

-418 YGVAM
+418 YGLAM

-440 DIPTVNTAN
+440 DIPTVNTTDIN
-449 IELKNPRIYFG
+449 LENPRIYFG

-479 TGDTENTFNYDGTG
+479 TGDTENTFNYNGTG
-493 GIKMTPLNRV
+493 GLKMTPFNRV
-503 LFSIYEKNPKI
+503 LFSIYERNPKI
-514 LMSSSITK
+514 LMSSSIT
-522 DSKIIL
+522 SESRIIL
-528 NRNIVKRVK
+528 NRNIVKRVQE
-537 DIAPFLTYDSDP
+537 IAPFLTYDSDP
-549 YIVIHEGRLV
+549 YIVVHDGRLV
-559 WMIDAYTTT
+559 WMMNAYTST

-591 DAFNGNVDFYI
+591 DAFNGNVDFYVT
-602 ADENDPIINSY
+602 DENDPIINCY
-613 AKIYKGLFKPLS
+613 LKIYKGLFKPLS
-625 EMPKDLKEH
+625 EMPEDLKEH

-671 EVVKNG
+671 DVVKHG
-677 GVNKEENISD
+677 GDNLSQGDEGKEKSILNKAKEN
-687 KDEKFVL
+687 
-694 KLAEKNTES
+694 KNNEA
-703 FKEEN
+703 EN

-716 LPGEDKVEMMLLDYF
+716 LPDEENVEMMLLDYF

-776 QQDPNISKEISLWE
+776 QQDPNISKEISLWA

-798 GDLVIVPIED
+798 GDIIIVPIED

-817 LKASSENSMP
+817 LKANSENSMP

-840 VIEENVEKALL
+840 VIEENIEKALL
-851 KLFNYSSK
+851 KLFNYNSFEENKNSNKDETSNTEITSDNSGVK
-859 EDNTSEDNK
+859 E
-868 PEESN
+868 
-873 PNSSLEGGN
+873 
-882 IKTAADLF
+882 AADLF
-890 NKAIEAQKNGDWAS
+890 NKAIEAQKNGDWAT
-904 YGEFINNLG
+904 YGEFINKLG
-913 ELLNKLSKE
+913 DVLNKMSHD

>member
-7 NTVLISILLLI
+7 NTVLISILLL
-18 VIFFVSTNFIINI
+18 VVVFFVSTNFIINV

-39 LNVFFTKIIAICKL
+39 LNVFFTKLIAICKL
-53 FIPIFIL
+53 FVPIFIL
-60 YFAAI
+60 YFCVI
-65 AIYMLTLKK
+65 AIYLFTLRK
-74 SIKGLIGEEKFK
+74 SIRRLVGDTKFK
-86 SVKKYFIISNLLI
+86 SVKKYFLLSNLVI
-99 SILGAGVTSVTQ
+99 SMLGAGATAITQ

-119 NSVPFGE
+119 NAVPFGE

-140 KLPLIQ
+140 KLPLVQ
-146 SIFSTAISLI
+146 SLFSTAISLI
-156 IILVIITVIMY
+156 IILVLITVIIY
-167 LVLGFKDKINES
+167 LALGFKDKIYQNK
-179 NDNVIRIN
+179 DNVININ

-201 AILAA
+201 AVLASV
-206 ILSLL
+206 LSLL

-219 SYDLVYSTR
+219 SYNLVYSTR
-228 GVAYGASY
+228 GVSYGAGY
-236 TDVKITMTFY
+236 TDVKITMIFY
-246 KVIAIACLIAS
+246 KVIAVACVISS
-257 IVVFISILKLKVRP
+257 IVVFISILKLKFRP
-271 IIISTAIIAVLIVLE
+271 IIISIASIAVLIVLE
-286 PVVAL
+286 PVVAI

-308 YIANNIEAT
+308 YISYSIDAT

-329 EMEPNENITSKKID
+329 EMEPNENITSEKLED
-343 GNKDIIENLKVN
+343 NKDIIENLKVN

-360 LSFYK
+360 LSFYQ

-378 VDTDRYNINGEYTQV
+378 ADTDRYNINGKYTQV
-393 FISPREINRS
+393 FVSPREINRD

-418 YGVAM
+418 YGLAM

-440 DIPTVNTAN
+440 DIPTVNTTDIN
-449 IELKNPRIYFG
+449 LENPRIYFG

-479 TGDTENTFNYDGTG
+479 TGDTENTFNYNGTG
-493 GIKMTPLNRV
+493 GLKMTPFNRV
-503 LFSIYEKNPKI
+503 LFSIYERNPKI
-514 LMSSSITK
+514 LMSSSIT
-522 DSKIIL
+522 SESRIIL
-528 NRNIVKRVK
+528 NRNIVKRVQE
-537 DIAPFLTYDSDP
+537 IAPFLTYDSDP
-549 YIVIHEGRLV
+549 YIVVHDGRLV
-559 WMIDAYTTT
+559 WMMDAYTST

-591 DAFNGNVDFYI
+591 DAFNGNVDFYVT
-602 ADENDPIINSY
+602 DENDPIINCY
-613 AKIYKGLFKPLS
+613 LKIYKGLFKPLS
-625 EMPKDLKEH
+625 EMPEDLKEH

-671 EVVKNG
+671 EVVKHG
-677 GVNKEENISD
+677 GENLSQGDEGKEESILN
-687 KDEKFVL
+687 KAKEN
-694 KLAEKNTES
+694 KNNEA
-703 FKEEN
+703 EN

-716 LPGEDKVEMMLLDYF
+716 LPDEENVEMMLLDYF

-776 QQDPNISKEISLWE
+776 QQDPNISKEISLWA

-798 GDLVIVPIED
+798 GDIIIVPIED

-817 LKASSENSMP
+817 LKANSENSMP

-840 VIEENVEKALL
+840 VIEENIEKALL
-851 KLFNYSSK
+851 KLFNY
-859 EDNTSEDNK
+859 
-868 PEESN
+868 
-873 PNSSLEGGN
+873 NSSEENKNSNKDETPKNEITSDKSGV
-882 IKTAADLF
+882 KEAADLF
-890 NKAIEAQKNGDWAS
+890 NKAIEAQKNGDWAT
-904 YGEFINNLG
+904 YGEFINKLG
-913 ELLNKLSKE
+913 DVLNKMSQE

>member
-7 NTVLISILLLI
+7 NTVLISILLL
-18 VIFFVSTNFIINI
+18 VVVFFVSTNFIINV

-39 LNVFFTKIIAICKL
+39 LNVFFTKLIAICKL
-53 FIPIFIL
+53 FVPIFIL
-60 YFAAI
+60 YFCVI
-65 AIYMLTLKK
+65 AIYLFTLRK
-74 SIKGLIGEEKFK
+74 SIRSLVCDTKFK
-86 SVKKYFIISNLLI
+86 SVKKYFLLSNLVI
-99 SILGAGVTSVTQ
+99 SILGAGATAITQ

-119 NSVPFGE
+119 NAVPFGE

-140 KLPLIQ
+140 KLPLVQ
-146 SIFSTAISLI
+146 SLFSTAISLI
-156 IILVIITVIMY
+156 IILVLITVIIY
-167 LVLGFKDKINES
+167 LALGFKDKIYQNK
-179 NDNVIRIN
+179 DNVININ

-201 AILAA
+201 AVLASV
-206 ILSLL
+206 LSLL

-219 SYDLVYSTR
+219 SYNLVYSTR
-228 GVAYGASY
+228 GVSYGAGY
-236 TDVKITMTFY
+236 TDVKITMIFY
-246 KVIAIACLIAS
+246 KVIAIACVISS
-257 IVVFISILKLKVRP
+257 IVVFISILKLKFRP
-271 IIISTAIIAVLIVLE
+271 IIISIASIAVLIVLE
-286 PVVAL
+286 PVVAIF
-291 LTQQFV
+291 TQQFV

-308 YIANNIEAT
+308 YISYSIDAT

-329 EMEPNENITSKKID
+329 EMEPNENITSEKLED
-343 GNKDIIENLKVN
+343 NKDIIENLKVN

-360 LSFYK
+360 LSFYQ

-378 VDTDRYNINGEYTQV
+378 ADTDRYNINGKYTQV
-393 FISPREINRS
+393 FVSPREINREA
-403 SMTTWQNKHL
+403 MTTWQNKHL

-418 YGVAM
+418 YGLAM

-440 DIPTVNTAN
+440 DIPTVNTTDIN
-449 IELKNPRIYFG
+449 LENPRIYFG

-479 TGDTENTFNYDGTG
+479 TGDTENTFNYNGTG
-493 GIKMTPLNRV
+493 GLKMTPFNRV
-503 LFSIYEKNPKI
+503 LFSIYERNPKI
-514 LMSSSITK
+514 LMSSSIT
-522 DSKIIL
+522 SESRIIL
-528 NRNIVKRVK
+528 NRNIVKRVQE
-537 DIAPFLTYDSDP
+537 IAPFLTYDSDP
-549 YIVIHEGRLV
+549 YIVVHDGRLV
-559 WMIDAYTTT
+559 WMMNAYTST

-591 DAFNGNVDFYI
+591 DAFNGNVDFYVT
-602 ADENDPIINSY
+602 DENDPIINCY
-613 AKIYKGLFKPLS
+613 LKIYKGLFKPLS
-625 EMPKDLKEH
+625 EMPEDLKEH

-671 EVVKNG
+671 DVVKHG
-677 GVNKEENISD
+677 GENLSQGDEGKEESILN
-687 KDEKFVL
+687 KAKEN
-694 KLAEKNTES
+694 KNNEA
-703 FKEEN
+703 EN

-716 LPGEDKVEMMLLDYF
+716 LPDEENVEMMLLDYF

-776 QQDPNISKEISLWE
+776 QQDPNISKEISLWA

-798 GDLVIVPIED
+798 GDIIIVPIED

-817 LKASSENSMP
+817 LKANSENSMP

-840 VIEENVEKALL
+840 VIEENIEKALL
-851 KLFNYSSK
+851 KLFNYNSFEENKNSNKDETSNTEITSDNSGVK
-859 EDNTSEDNK
+859 E
-868 PEESN
+868 
-873 PNSSLEGGN
+873 
-882 IKTAADLF
+882 AADLF
-890 NKAIEAQKNGDWAS
+890 NKAIEAQKNGDWAT
-904 YGEFINNLG
+904 YGEFINKLG
-913 ELLNKLSKE
+913 DVLNKMSHE

>member
-7 NTVLISILLLI
+7 NTVLISILLL
-18 VIFFVSTNFIINI
+18 VVVFFVSTNFIINV

-39 LNVFFTKIIAICKL
+39 LNVFFTKLIAICKL
-53 FIPIFIL
+53 FVPIFIL
-60 YFAAI
+60 YFCVI
-65 AIYMLTLKK
+65 AIYLFTLRK
-74 SIKGLIGEEKFK
+74 SIRSLVGDTKFK
-86 SVKKYFIISNLLI
+86 SVKKYFLLSNLVI
-99 SILGAGVTSVTQ
+99 SILGAGATATTQ

-119 NSVPFGE
+119 NAVSFGE

-140 KLPLIQ
+140 KLPLVQ
-146 SIFSTAISLI
+146 SLFSTAISLI
-156 IILVIITVIMY
+156 IILVLITVIIY
-167 LVLGFKDKINES
+167 LALGFKDKIYQNK
-179 NDNVIRIN
+179 DNVININ

-201 AILAA
+201 AVLASV
-206 ILSLL
+206 LSLL

-219 SYDLVYSTR
+219 SYNLVYSTR
-228 GVAYGASY
+228 GVSYGAGY
-236 TDVKITMTFY
+236 TDVKITMIFY
-246 KVIAIACLIAS
+246 KVIAIACVISS
-257 IVVFISILKLKVRP
+257 IVVFISILKLKFRP
-271 IIISTAIIAVLIVLE
+271 IIISIASIAVLIVLE
-286 PVVAL
+286 PVVAIF
-291 LTQQFV
+291 TQQFV

-308 YIANNIEAT
+308 YISYSIDAT

-329 EMEPNENITSKKID
+329 EMEPNENITSEKLED
-343 GNKDIIENLKVN
+343 NKDIIENLKVN

-360 LSFYK
+360 LSFYQ

-378 VDTDRYNINGEYTQV
+378 ADTDRYNINGKYTQV
-393 FISPREINRS
+393 FVSPREINREA
-403 SMTTWQNKHL
+403 MTTWQNKHL

-418 YGVAM
+418 YGLAM

-440 DIPTVNTAN
+440 DIPTVNTTDIN
-449 IELKNPRIYFG
+449 LENPRIYFG

-479 TGDTENTFNYDGTG
+479 TGDTENTFNYNGTG
-493 GIKMTPLNRV
+493 GLKMTPFNRV
-503 LFSIYEKNPKI
+503 LFSIYERNPKI
-514 LMSSSITK
+514 LMSSSIT
-522 DSKIIL
+522 SESRIIL
-528 NRNIVKRVK
+528 NRNIVKRVQE
-537 DIAPFLTYDSDP
+537 IAPFLTYDSDP
-549 YIVIHEGRLV
+549 YIVVHDGRLV
-559 WMIDAYTTT
+559 WMMDAYTST

-591 DAFNGNVDFYI
+591 DAFNGNVDFYVT
-602 ADENDPIINSY
+602 DENDPIINCY
-613 AKIYKGLFKPLS
+613 LKIYKGLFKPLS
-625 EMPKDLKEH
+625 EMPEDLKEH

-671 EVVKNG
+671 DVVKHG
-677 GVNKEENISD
+677 GENLSQGDEGKEESILN
-687 KDEKFVL
+687 KAKEN
-694 KLAEKNTES
+694 KNNEA
-703 FKEEN
+703 EN

-716 LPGEDKVEMMLLDYF
+716 LPDEENVEMMLLDYF

-776 QQDPNISKEISLWE
+776 QQDPNISKEISLWA

-798 GDLVIVPIED
+798 GDIIIVPIED

-817 LKASSENSMP
+817 LKANSENSMP

-840 VIEENVEKALL
+840 VIEENIEKALL
-851 KLFNYSSK
+851 KLFNYNSFEENKNSNKDETSNTEITSDNSGVK
-859 EDNTSEDNK
+859 E
-868 PEESN
+868 
-873 PNSSLEGGN
+873 
-882 IKTAADLF
+882 AADLF
-890 NKAIEAQKNGDWAS
+890 NKAIEAQKNGDWAT
-904 YGEFINNLG
+904 YGEFINKLG
-913 ELLNKLSKE
+913 DVLNKMSHD

>member
-7 NTVLISILLLI
+7 NTVLISILLL
-18 VIFFVSTNFIINI
+18 VVVFFVSTNFIINF

-39 LNVFFTKIIAICKL
+39 LNVFFTKLIAISKL
-53 FIPIFIL
+53 FVPIFIL
-60 YFAAI
+60 YFCVI
-65 AIYMLTLKK
+65 AIYLFTLRK
-74 SIKGLIGEEKFK
+74 SIRSLVGDTKFK
-86 SVKKYFIISNLLI
+86 SVKKYFLLSNLVI
-99 SILGAGVTSVTQ
+99 SILGAGATATTQ

-119 NSVPFGE
+119 NAVSFGE

-140 KLPLIQ
+140 KLPLVQ
-146 SIFSTAISLI
+146 SLFSTAISLI
-156 IILVIITVIMY
+156 IILVLITVIIY
-167 LVLGFKDKINES
+167 LALGFKDKIYQNK
-179 NDNVIRIN
+179 DNVININ

-201 AILAA
+201 AVLASV
-206 ILSLL
+206 LSLL

-219 SYDLVYSTR
+219 SYNLVYSTR
-228 GVAYGASY
+228 GVSYGAGY
-236 TDVKITMTFY
+236 TDVKITMIFY
-246 KVIAIACLIAS
+246 KVIAIACVISS
-257 IVVFISILKLKVRP
+257 IVVFISILKLKFRP
-271 IIISTAIIAVLIVLE
+271 IIISIASIAVLIVLE
-286 PVVAL
+286 PVVAIF
-291 LTQQFV
+291 TQQFV

-308 YIANNIEAT
+308 YISYSIDAT

-329 EMEPNENITSKKID
+329 EMEPNENITSEKLED
-343 GNKDIIENLKVN
+343 NKDIIENLKVN

-360 LSFYK
+360 LSFYQ

-378 VDTDRYNINGEYTQV
+378 ADTDRYNINGKYTQV
-393 FISPREINRS
+393 FVSPREINREA
-403 SMTTWQNKHL
+403 MTTWQNKHL

-418 YGVAM
+418 YGLAM

-440 DIPTVNTAN
+440 DIPTVNTTDIN
-449 IELKNPRIYFG
+449 LENPRIYFG

-479 TGDTENTFNYDGTG
+479 TGDTENTFNYNGTG
-493 GIKMTPLNRV
+493 GLKMTPFNRV
-503 LFSIYEKNPKI
+503 LFSIYERNPKI
-514 LMSSSITK
+514 LMSSSIT
-522 DSKIIL
+522 SESRIIL
-528 NRNIVKRVK
+528 NRNIVKRVQE
-537 DIAPFLTYDSDP
+537 IAPFLTYDSDP
-549 YIVIHEGRLV
+549 YIVVHDGRLV
-559 WMIDAYTTT
+559 WMMNAYTST
-568 DKYPFSEPHEGVN
+568 DKYPFSEPNEGVN

-591 DAFNGNVDFYI
+591 DAFNGNVDFYVT
-602 ADENDPIINSY
+602 DENDPIINCY
-613 AKIYKGLFKPLS
+613 LKIYKGLFKPLS
-625 EMPKDLKEH
+625 EMPEDLKEH

-671 EVVKNG
+671 DVVKHG
-677 GVNKEENISD
+677 GENLSQGDEGKEESILN
-687 KDEKFVL
+687 KAKEN
-694 KLAEKNTES
+694 KNNEA
-703 FKEEN
+703 EN

-716 LPGEDKVEMMLLDYF
+716 LPDEENVEMMLLDYF

-776 QQDPNISKEISLWE
+776 QQDPNISKEISLWA

-798 GDLVIVPIED
+798 GDIIIVPIED

-817 LKASSENSMP
+817 LKANSENSMP

-840 VIEENVEKALL
+840 VIEENIEKALL
-851 KLFNYSSK
+851 KLFNYNSFEENKNSNKDETSNTEITSDNSGVK
-859 EDNTSEDNK
+859 E
-868 PEESN
+868 
-873 PNSSLEGGN
+873 
-882 IKTAADLF
+882 AADLF
-890 NKAIEAQKNGDWAS
+890 NKAIEAQKNGDWAT
-904 YGEFINNLG
+904 YGEFINKLG
-913 ELLNKLSKE
+913 DVLNKMSHE

>member
-7 NTVLISILLLI
+7 NTVLISILLL
-18 VIFFVSTNFIINI
+18 VVVFFVSTNFIINF

-39 LNVFFTKIIAICKL
+39 LNVFFTKLIAISKL
-53 FIPIFIL
+53 FVPIFIL
-60 YFAAI
+60 YFCVI
-65 AIYMLTLKK
+65 AIYLFTLRK
-74 SIKGLIGEEKFK
+74 SIRSLVGDTKFK
-86 SVKKYFIISNLLI
+86 SVKKYFLLSNLVI
-99 SILGAGVTSVTQ
+99 SILGAGATATTQ

-119 NSVPFGE
+119 NAVSFGE

-140 KLPLIQ
+140 KLPLVQ
-146 SIFSTAISLI
+146 SLFSTAISLI
-156 IILVIITVIMY
+156 IILVLITVIIY
-167 LVLGFKDKINES
+167 LALGFKDKIYQNK
-179 NDNVIRIN
+179 DNVININ

-201 AILAA
+201 AVLASV
-206 ILSLL
+206 LSLL

-219 SYDLVYSTR
+219 SYNLVYSTR
-228 GVAYGASY
+228 GVSYGAGY
-236 TDVKITMTFY
+236 TDVKITMIFY
-246 KVIAIACLIAS
+246 KVIAIACVISS
-257 IVVFISILKLKVRP
+257 IVVFISILKLKFRP
-271 IIISTAIIAVLIVLE
+271 IIISIASIAVLIVLE
-286 PVVAL
+286 PVVAIF
-291 LTQQFV
+291 TQQFV

-308 YIANNIEAT
+308 YISYSIDAT

-329 EMEPNENITSKKID
+329 EMEPNENITSEKLED
-343 GNKDIIENLKVN
+343 NKDIIENLKVN

-360 LSFYK
+360 LSFYQ

-378 VDTDRYNINGEYTQV
+378 ADTDRYNINGKYTQV
-393 FISPREINRS
+393 FVSPREINREA
-403 SMTTWQNKHL
+403 MTTWQNKHL

-418 YGVAM
+418 YGLAM

-440 DIPTVNTAN
+440 DIPTVNTTDIN
-449 IELKNPRIYFG
+449 LENPRIYFG

-479 TGDTENTFNYDGTG
+479 TGDTENTFNYNGTG
-493 GIKMTPLNRV
+493 GLKMTPFNRV
-503 LFSIYEKNPKI
+503 LFSIYERNPKI
-514 LMSSSITK
+514 LMSSSIT
-522 DSKIIL
+522 SESRIIL
-528 NRNIVKRVK
+528 NRNIVKRVQE
-537 DIAPFLTYDSDP
+537 IAPFLTYDSDP
-549 YIVIHEGRLV
+549 YIVVHDGRLV
-559 WMIDAYTTT
+559 WMMNAYTST

-591 DAFNGNVDFYI
+591 DAFNGNVDFYVT
-602 ADENDPIINSY
+602 DENDPIINCY
-613 AKIYKGLFKPLS
+613 LKIYKGLFKPLS
-625 EMPKDLKEH
+625 EMPEDLKEH

-671 EVVKNG
+671 DVVKHG
-677 GVNKEENISD
+677 GENLSQGDEGKEESILN
-687 KDEKFVL
+687 KAKEN
-694 KLAEKNTES
+694 KNNEA
-703 FKEEN
+703 EN

-716 LPGEDKVEMMLLDYF
+716 LPDEENVEMMLLDYF

-776 QQDPNISKEISLWE
+776 QQDPNISKEISLWA

-798 GDLVIVPIED
+798 GDIIIVPIED

-817 LKASSENSMP
+817 LKANSENSMP

-840 VIEENVEKALL
+840 VIEENIEKALL
-851 KLFNYSSK
+851 KLFNYNSFEENKNSNKDETPKTETTSDKSGVK
-859 EDNTSEDNK
+859 E
-868 PEESN
+868 
-873 PNSSLEGGN
+873 
-882 IKTAADLF
+882 AADLF
-890 NKAIEAQKNGDWAS
+890 NKAIEAQKNGDWAT
-904 YGEFINNLG
+904 YGEFINKLG
-913 ELLNKLSKE
+913 DVLNKMSHE

>member
-1 MKNKIL
+1 MKSKIR
-7 NTVLISILLLI
+7 NIIIFSILLI
-18 VIFFVSTNFIINI
+18 VVIFFVSTNFIINL
-31 QWFKEVGY
+31 QWFNEVGY
-39 LNVFFTKIIAICKL
+39 LNVFFTKLIAICKL
-53 FIPIFIL
+53 FIPIFAL
-60 YFAAI
+60 YFIAI
-65 AIYMLTLKK
+65 AIYLLTLRN
-74 SIKGLIGEEKFK
+74 SIKSLVGDEKFK
-86 SVKKYFIISNLLI
+86 STKKYFWIFNLVISFF
-99 SILGAGVTSVTQ
+99 GAGVTAITQ
-111 WYKILQFT
+111 WYKILLFS
-119 NSVPFGE
+119 NSVSFGE
-126 VDPIFNKDISFYVF
+126 VDPIFKKDVSFYVF

-146 SIFSTAISLI
+146 SILSTAISLI
-156 IILVIITVIMY
+156 IVLVIITVIIY
-167 LVLGFKDKINES
+167 LVLGIKDKIIQS
-179 NDNVIRIN
+179 KDNVISIN
-187 SKTYGI
+187 NKAYGI

-201 AILAA
+201 AVLAS

-211 IGCSYLLK
+211 VGGSYLLK
-219 SYDLVYSTR
+219 SYNLVYSTR

-246 KVIAIACLIAS
+246 KVIAIVCLISA
-257 IVVFISILKLKVRP
+257 IVVFISILKLKFRP
-271 IIISTAIIAVLIVLE
+271 IVISIATVAVLIVLE

-291 LTQQFV
+291 ITQQFV

-308 YIANNIEAT
+308 YIAHNIEAT
-317 KKAFNIDEIEVK
+317 KRAFNIDKIEVK
-329 EMEPNENITSKKID
+329 EMEPNENITSEKINN
-343 GNKDIIENLKVN
+343 NKDIIENLKVN

-378 VDTDRYNINGEYTQV
+378 VDTDRYKINDEYTQV
-393 FISPREINRS
+393 FISPREINRD

-449 IELKNPRIYFG
+449 IDLENPRIYFG

-479 TGDTENTFNYDGTG
+479 TGDTENTFNYNGTG
-493 GIKMTPLNRV
+493 GLKMTPLNRV

-514 LMSSSITK
+514 LMSSSIT
-522 DSKIIL
+522 SESRIIL
-528 NRNIVKRVK
+528 NRNIMKRVK
-537 DIAPFLTYDSDP
+537 TIAPFLSYDSDP
-549 YIVIHEGRLV
+549 YIVIHDGRLV
-559 WMIDAYTTT
+559 WMMDAYTTT

-591 DAFNGNVDFYI
+591 DAFNGTVDFYI
-602 ADENDPIINSY
+602 ADDKDPIINAY

-625 EMPKDLKEH
+625 MMPKDLKEH

-671 EVVKNG
+671 EVVKQG
-677 GVNKEENISD
+677 GEIEREENL
-687 KDEKFVL
+687 DEKFAL
-694 KLAEKNTES
+694 KLREENKIIED
-703 FKEEN
+703 EN

-716 LPGEDKVEMMLLDYF
+716 LPGEEKVEMMLLDYF

-744 ARMDGDNYGELV
+744 ARMDGENYGELV

-851 KLFNYSSK
+851 KLFNYSEENSNIEENDAEENK
-859 EDNTSEDNK
+859 EEVTSGSGD
-868 PEESN
+868 
-873 PNSSLEGGN
+873 
-882 IKTAADLF
+882 IKEAAGLF
-890 NKAIEAQKNGDWAS
+890 NKAIEAQKNGEWAT
-904 YGEFINNLG
+904 YGELIDKLG
-913 ELLNKLSKE
+913 NLLNKLSKE

>member
-7 NTVLISILLLI
+7 NTVLISILLL
-18 VIFFVSTNFIINI
+18 VVVFFVSTNFIINF

-39 LNVFFTKIIAICKL
+39 LNVFFTKLIAISKL
-53 FIPIFIL
+53 FVPIFIL
-60 YFAAI
+60 YFCVI
-65 AIYMLTLKK
+65 AIYLFTLRK
-74 SIKGLIGEEKFK
+74 SIRSLVGDTKFK
-86 SVKKYFIISNLLI
+86 SVKKYFLISNLVI
-99 SILGAGVTSVTQ
+99 SILGAGATATTQ

-119 NSVPFGE
+119 NAVSFGE

-140 KLPLIQ
+140 KLPLVQ
-146 SIFSTAISLI
+146 SLFSTAISLI
-156 IILVIITVIMY
+156 IILVLITVIIY
-167 LVLGFKDKINES
+167 LALGFKDKIYQNK
-179 NDNVIRIN
+179 DNVININ

-201 AILAA
+201 AVLASV
-206 ILSLL
+206 LSLL

-219 SYDLVYSTR
+219 SYNLVYSTR
-228 GVAYGASY
+228 GVSYGAGY
-236 TDVKITMTFY
+236 TDVKITMIFY
-246 KVIAIACLIAS
+246 KVIAIACVISS
-257 IVVFISILKLKVRP
+257 IVVFISILKLKFRP
-271 IIISTAIIAVLIVLE
+271 IIISIASIAVLIVLE
-286 PVVAL
+286 PVVAIF
-291 LTQQFV
+291 TQQFV

-308 YIANNIEAT
+308 YISYSIDAT

-329 EMEPNENITSKKID
+329 EMEPNENITSEKLED
-343 GNKDIIENLKVN
+343 NKDIIENLKVN

-360 LSFYK
+360 LSFYQ

-378 VDTDRYNINGEYTQV
+378 ADTDRYNINGKYTQV
-393 FISPREINRS
+393 FVSPREINREA
-403 SMTTWQNKHL
+403 MTTWQNKHL

-418 YGVAM
+418 YGLAM

-440 DIPTVNTAN
+440 DIPTVNTTDIN
-449 IELKNPRIYFG
+449 LENPRIYFG

-479 TGDTENTFNYDGTG
+479 TGDTENTFNYNGTG
-493 GIKMTPLNRV
+493 GLKMTPFNRV
-503 LFSIYEKNPKI
+503 LFSIYERNPKI
-514 LMSSSITK
+514 LMSSSIT
-522 DSKIIL
+522 SESRIIL
-528 NRNIVKRVK
+528 NRNIVKRVQE
-537 DIAPFLTYDSDP
+537 IAPFLTYDSDP
-549 YIVIHEGRLV
+549 YIVVHDGRLV
-559 WMIDAYTTT
+559 WMMNAYTST

-591 DAFNGNVDFYI
+591 DAFNGNVDFYVT
-602 ADENDPIINSY
+602 DENDPIINCY
-613 AKIYKGLFKPLS
+613 LKIYKGLFKPLS
-625 EMPKDLKEH
+625 EMPEDLKEH

-671 EVVKNG
+671 DVVKHG
-677 GVNKEENISD
+677 GDNLSQGDEGKEESILN
-687 KDEKFVL
+687 KAKEN
-694 KLAEKNTES
+694 KNNEA
-703 FKEEN
+703 EN

-716 LPGEDKVEMMLLDYF
+716 LPDEENVEMMLLDYF

-776 QQDPNISKEISLWE
+776 QQDPNISKEISLWA

-798 GDLVIVPIED
+798 GDIIIVPIED

-817 LKASSENSMP
+817 LKANSENSMP

-840 VIEENVEKALL
+840 VIEENIEKALL
-851 KLFNYSSK
+851 KLFNYNSFEENKNSNKDETPKTETTSDKSGVK
-859 EDNTSEDNK
+859 E
-868 PEESN
+868 
-873 PNSSLEGGN
+873 
-882 IKTAADLF
+882 AADLF
-890 NKAIEAQKNGDWAS
+890 NKAIEAQKNGDWTT
-904 YGEFINNLG
+904 YGEFINKLG
-913 ELLNKLSKE
+913 DVLNKMSHE

>member
-7 NTVLISILLLI
+7 NTVLISILLL
-18 VIFFVSTNFIINI
+18 VVVFFVSTNFIINF

-39 LNVFFTKIIAICKL
+39 LNVFFTKLIAISKL
-53 FIPIFIL
+53 FVPIFIL
-60 YFAAI
+60 YFCVI
-65 AIYMLTLKK
+65 AIYLFTLRK
-74 SIKGLIGEEKFK
+74 SIRSLVGDTKFK
-86 SVKKYFIISNLLI
+86 SVKKYFLLSNLVI
-99 SILGAGVTSVTQ
+99 SILGAGATATTQ

-119 NSVPFGE
+119 NAVPFGK

-140 KLPLIQ
+140 KLPLVQ
-146 SIFSTAISLI
+146 SLFSTAISLI
-156 IILVIITVIMY
+156 IILVLITVIIY
-167 LVLGFKDKINES
+167 LALGFKDKIYQNK
-179 NDNVIRIN
+179 DNVININ

-201 AILAA
+201 AVLASV
-206 ILSLL
+206 LSLL

-219 SYDLVYSTR
+219 SYNLVYSTR
-228 GVAYGASY
+228 GVSYGAGY
-236 TDVKITMTFY
+236 TDVKITMIFY
-246 KVIAIACLIAS
+246 KVIAIACVISS
-257 IVVFISILKLKVRP
+257 IVVFISILKLKFRP
-271 IIISTAIIAVLIVLE
+271 IIISIASIAVLIVLE
-286 PVVAL
+286 PVVAVF
-291 LTQQFV
+291 TQQFV

-308 YIANNIEAT
+308 YISYSIDAT

-329 EMEPNENITSKKID
+329 EMEPNENITSEKLED
-343 GNKDIIENLKVN
+343 NKDIIENLKVN

-360 LSFYK
+360 LSFYQ

-378 VDTDRYNINGEYTQV
+378 ADTDRYNINGKYTQV
-393 FISPREINRS
+393 FVSPREINREA
-403 SMTTWQNKHL
+403 MTTWQNKHL

-418 YGVAM
+418 YGLAM

-440 DIPTVNTAN
+440 DIPTVNTTDIN
-449 IELKNPRIYFG
+449 LENPRIYFG

-479 TGDTENTFNYDGTG
+479 TGDTENTFNYNGTG
-493 GIKMTPLNRV
+493 GLKMTPFNRV
-503 LFSIYEKNPKI
+503 LFSIYERNPKI
-514 LMSSSITK
+514 LMSSSIT
-522 DSKIIL
+522 SESRIIL
-528 NRNIVKRVK
+528 NRNIVKRVQE
-537 DIAPFLTYDSDP
+537 IAPFLTYDSDP
-549 YIVIHEGRLV
+549 YIVVHDGRLV
-559 WMIDAYTTT
+559 WMMDAYTST

-591 DAFNGNVDFYI
+591 DAFNGNVDFYVT
-602 ADENDPIINSY
+602 DENDPIINCY
-613 AKIYKGLFKPLS
+613 LKIYKGLFKPLS
-625 EMPKDLKEH
+625 EMPEDLKEH

-671 EVVKNG
+671 EVVKHG
-677 GVNKEENISD
+677 GENLSQGDEVKEESILN
-687 KDEKFVL
+687 KAKEN
-694 KLAEKNTES
+694 KNNEA
-703 FKEEN
+703 EN

-716 LPGEDKVEMMLLDYF
+716 LPDEENVEMMLLDYF

-776 QQDPNISKEISLWE
+776 QQDPNISKEISLWA

-798 GDLVIVPIED
+798 GDIIIVPIED

-817 LKASSENSMP
+817 LKANSENSMP

-840 VIEENVEKALL
+840 VIEENIEKALL
-851 KLFNYSSK
+851 KLFNY
-859 EDNTSEDNK
+859 
-868 PEESN
+868 
-873 PNSSLEGGN
+873 NSSEENKNSNKDETPNTETTSDKSGV
-882 IKTAADLF
+882 KEAADLF
-890 NKAIEAQKNGDWAS
+890 NKAIEAQKNGDWAT
-904 YGEFINNLG
+904 YGEFINKLG
-913 ELLNKLSKE
+913 NVLNKMSQE

>member
-7 NTVLISILLLI
+7 NTVLISILLL
-18 VIFFVSTNFIINI
+18 VVVFFVSTNFIINF

-39 LNVFFTKIIAICKL
+39 LNVFFTKLIAISKL
-53 FIPIFIL
+53 FVPIFIL
-60 YFAAI
+60 YFCVI
-65 AIYMLTLKK
+65 AIYLFTLRK
-74 SIKGLIGEEKFK
+74 SIRSLVGDTKFK
-86 SVKKYFIISNLLI
+86 SVKKYFLISNLVI
-99 SILGAGVTSVTQ
+99 SILGAGATATTQ

-119 NSVPFGE
+119 NAVSFGE

-140 KLPLIQ
+140 KLPLVQ
-146 SIFSTAISLI
+146 SLFSTAISLI
-156 IILVIITVIMY
+156 IILVLITVIIY
-167 LVLGFKDKINES
+167 LALGFKDKIYQNK
-179 NDNVIRIN
+179 DNVININ

-201 AILAA
+201 AVLASV
-206 ILSLL
+206 LSLL

-219 SYDLVYSTR
+219 SYNLVYSTR
-228 GVAYGASY
+228 GVSYGAGY
-236 TDVKITMTFY
+236 TDVKITMIFY
-246 KVIAIACLIAS
+246 KVIAIACVISS
-257 IVVFISILKLKVRP
+257 IVVFISILKLKFRP
-271 IIISTAIIAVLIVLE
+271 IIISIASIAVLIVLE
-286 PVVAL
+286 PVVAIF
-291 LTQQFV
+291 TQQFV

-308 YIANNIEAT
+308 YISYSIDAT

-329 EMEPNENITSKKID
+329 EMEPNENITSEKLED
-343 GNKDIIENLKVN
+343 NKDIIENLKVN

-360 LSFYK
+360 LSFYQ

-378 VDTDRYNINGEYTQV
+378 ADTDRYNINGKYTQV
-393 FISPREINRS
+393 FVSPREINREA
-403 SMTTWQNKHL
+403 MTTWQNKHL

-418 YGVAM
+418 YGLAM

-440 DIPTVNTAN
+440 DIPTVNTTDIN
-449 IELKNPRIYFG
+449 LENPRIYFG

-479 TGDTENTFNYDGTG
+479 TGDTENTFNYNGTG
-493 GIKMTPLNRV
+493 GLKMTPFNRV
-503 LFSIYEKNPKI
+503 LFSIYERNPKI
-514 LMSSSITK
+514 LMSSSIT
-522 DSKIIL
+522 SESRIIL
-528 NRNIVKRVK
+528 NRNIVKRVQE
-537 DIAPFLTYDSDP
+537 IAPFLTYDSDP
-549 YIVIHEGRLV
+549 YIVVHDGRLV
-559 WMIDAYTTT
+559 WMMNAYTST

-591 DAFNGNVDFYI
+591 DAFNGNVDFYVT
-602 ADENDPIINSY
+602 DENDPIINCY
-613 AKIYKGLFKPLS
+613 LKIYKGLFKPLS
-625 EMPKDLKEH
+625 EMPEDLKEH

-671 EVVKNG
+671 EVVKHG
-677 GVNKEENISD
+677 GENLSQGDEGKEESILN
-687 KDEKFVL
+687 KAKEN
-694 KLAEKNTES
+694 KNNEA
-703 FKEEN
+703 EN

-716 LPGEDKVEMMLLDYF
+716 LPDEENVEMMLLDYF

-776 QQDPNISKEISLWE
+776 QQDPNISKEISLWA

-798 GDLVIVPIED
+798 GDIIIVPIED

-817 LKASSENSMP
+817 LKANSENSMP

-840 VIEENVEKALL
+840 VIEENIEKALL
-851 KLFNYSSK
+851 KLFNYNSFEENKNSNKDETSNTEITSDNSGVK
-859 EDNTSEDNK
+859 E
-868 PEESN
+868 
-873 PNSSLEGGN
+873 
-882 IKTAADLF
+882 AADLF
-890 NKAIEAQKNGDWAS
+890 NKAIEAQKNGDWAT
-904 YGEFINNLG
+904 YGEFINKLG
-913 ELLNKLSKE
+913 DVLNKMSHD

>member
-7 NTVLISILLLI
+7 NTVLISILLL
-18 VIFFVSTNFIINI
+18 VVVFFVSTNFIINV

-39 LNVFFTKIIAICKL
+39 LNVFFTKLIAICKL
-53 FIPIFIL
+53 FVPIFIL
-60 YFAAI
+60 YFCVI
-65 AIYMLTLKK
+65 AIYLFTLRK
-74 SIKGLIGEEKFK
+74 SIRSLVGDTKFK
-86 SVKKYFIISNLLI
+86 SVKKYFLLSNLVI
-99 SILGAGVTSVTQ
+99 SILGAGATATTQ

-119 NSVPFGE
+119 NAVPFGE

-140 KLPLIQ
+140 KLPLVQ
-146 SIFSTAISLI
+146 SLFSTAISLI
-156 IILVIITVIMY
+156 IILVLITVIIY
-167 LVLGFKDKINES
+167 LALGFKDKIYQNK
-179 NDNVIRIN
+179 DNVININ

-201 AILAA
+201 AVLASV
-206 ILSLL
+206 LSLL

-219 SYDLVYSTR
+219 SYNLVYSTR
-228 GVAYGASY
+228 GVSYGAGY
-236 TDVKITMTFY
+236 TDVKITMIFY
-246 KVIAIACLIAS
+246 KVIAIACVISS
-257 IVVFISILKLKVRP
+257 IVVFISILKLKFRP
-271 IIISTAIIAVLIVLE
+271 IIISIASIAVLIVLE
-286 PVVAL
+286 PVVAIF
-291 LTQQFV
+291 TQQFV

-308 YIANNIEAT
+308 YISYSIDAT

-329 EMEPNENITSKKID
+329 EMEPNENITSEKLED
-343 GNKDIIENLKVN
+343 NKDIIENLKVN

-360 LSFYK
+360 LSFYQ

-378 VDTDRYNINGEYTQV
+378 ADTDRYNINGKYTQV
-393 FISPREINRS
+393 FVSPREINREA
-403 SMTTWQNKHL
+403 MTTWQNKHL

-418 YGVAM
+418 YGLAM

-440 DIPTVNTAN
+440 DIPTLNTTDIN
-449 IELKNPRIYFG
+449 LENPRIYFG

-479 TGDTENTFNYDGTG
+479 TGDTENTFNYNGTG
-493 GIKMTPLNRV
+493 GLKMTPFNRV
-503 LFSIYEKNPKI
+503 LFSIYERNPKI
-514 LMSSSITK
+514 LMSSSIT
-522 DSKIIL
+522 SESRIIL
-528 NRNIVKRVK
+528 NRNIVKRVQE
-537 DIAPFLTYDSDP
+537 IAPFLTYDSDP
-549 YIVIHEGRLV
+549 YIVVHDGRLV
-559 WMIDAYTTT
+559 WMMNAYTST

-591 DAFNGNVDFYI
+591 DAFNGNVDFYVT
-602 ADENDPIINSY
+602 DENDPIINCY
-613 AKIYKGLFKPLS
+613 LKIYKGLFKPLS
-625 EMPKDLKEH
+625 EMPEDLKEH

-671 EVVKNG
+671 DVVKHG
-677 GVNKEENISD
+677 GENLSQGDEGKEESILN
-687 KDEKFVL
+687 KAKEN
-694 KLAEKNTES
+694 KNNEA
-703 FKEEN
+703 EN

-716 LPGEDKVEMMLLDYF
+716 LPDEENVEMMLLDYF

-744 ARMDGDNYGELV
+744 ARMDGDKYGELV

-776 QQDPNISKEISLWE
+776 QQDPNISKEISLWA

-798 GDLVIVPIED
+798 GDIIIVPIED

-817 LKASSENSMP
+817 LKANSENSMP

-840 VIEENVEKALL
+840 VIEENIEKALL
-851 KLFNYSSK
+851 KLFNYNSFEENKNSNKDETSNTEITSDNSGVK
-859 EDNTSEDNK
+859 E
-868 PEESN
+868 
-873 PNSSLEGGN
+873 
-882 IKTAADLF
+882 AADLF
-890 NKAIEAQKNGDWAS
+890 NKAIEAQKNGDWAT
-904 YGEFINNLG
+904 YGEFINKLG
-913 ELLNKLSKE
+913 DVLNKMSHE

>member
-7 NTVLISILLLI
+7 NTVLISILLL
-18 VIFFVSTNFIINI
+18 VVVFFVSTNFIINF

-39 LNVFFTKIIAICKL
+39 LNVFFTKLIAISKL
-53 FIPIFIL
+53 FVPIFIL
-60 YFAAI
+60 YFCVI
-65 AIYMLTLKK
+65 AIYLFTLRK
-74 SIKGLIGEEKFK
+74 SIRSLVGDTKFK
-86 SVKKYFIISNLLI
+86 SVKKYFLISNLVI
-99 SILGAGVTSVTQ
+99 SILGAGATATTQ

-119 NSVPFGE
+119 NAVPFGE

-140 KLPLIQ
+140 KLPLVQ
-146 SIFSTAISLI
+146 SLFSTAISLI
-156 IILVIITVIMY
+156 IILVLITVIIY
-167 LVLGFKDKINES
+167 LALGFKDKIYQNK
-179 NDNVIRIN
+179 DNVININ

-201 AILAA
+201 AVLASV
-206 ILSLL
+206 LSLL

-219 SYDLVYSTR
+219 SYNLVYSTR
-228 GVAYGASY
+228 GVSYGAGY
-236 TDVKITMTFY
+236 TDVKITMIFY
-246 KVIAIACLIAS
+246 KVIAIACVISS
-257 IVVFISILKLKVRP
+257 IVVFISILKLKFRP
-271 IIISTAIIAVLIVLE
+271 IIISIASIAVLIVLE
-286 PVVAL
+286 PVVAIF
-291 LTQQFV
+291 TQQFV

-308 YIANNIEAT
+308 YISYSIDAT

-329 EMEPNENITSKKID
+329 EMEPNENITSEKLED
-343 GNKDIIENLKVN
+343 NKDIIENLKVN

-360 LSFYK
+360 LSFYQ

-378 VDTDRYNINGEYTQV
+378 ADTDRYNINGKYTQV
-393 FISPREINRS
+393 FVSPREINREA
-403 SMTTWQNKHL
+403 MTTWQNKHL

-418 YGVAM
+418 YGLAM

-440 DIPTVNTAN
+440 DIPTVNTTDIN
-449 IELKNPRIYFG
+449 LENPRIYFG

-479 TGDTENTFNYDGTG
+479 TGDTENTFNYNGTG
-493 GIKMTPLNRV
+493 GLKMTPFNRV
-503 LFSIYEKNPKI
+503 LFSIYERNPKI
-514 LMSSSITK
+514 LMSSSIT
-522 DSKIIL
+522 SESRIIL
-528 NRNIVKRVK
+528 NRNIVKRVQE
-537 DIAPFLTYDSDP
+537 IAPFLTYDSDP
-549 YIVIHEGRLV
+549 YIVVHDGRLV
-559 WMIDAYTTT
+559 WMMNAYTST

-591 DAFNGNVDFYI
+591 DAFNGNVDFYVT
-602 ADENDPIINSY
+602 DENDPIINCY
-613 AKIYKGLFKPLS
+613 LKIYKGLFKPLS
-625 EMPKDLKEH
+625 EMPEDLKEH

-671 EVVKNG
+671 DVVKHG
-677 GVNKEENISD
+677 GDNLSQGDEGKEESILN
-687 KDEKFVL
+687 KAKEN
-694 KLAEKNTES
+694 KNNEA
-703 FKEEN
+703 EN

-716 LPGEDKVEMMLLDYF
+716 LPDEENVEMMLLDYF

-776 QQDPNISKEISLWE
+776 QQDPNISKEISLWA

-798 GDLVIVPIED
+798 GDIIIVPIED

-817 LKASSENSMP
+817 LKANSENSMP

-840 VIEENVEKALL
+840 VIEENIEKALL
-851 KLFNYSSK
+851 KLFNYNSFEENKNSNKDETSNTEITSDNSGVK
-859 EDNTSEDNK
+859 E
-868 PEESN
+868 
-873 PNSSLEGGN
+873 
-882 IKTAADLF
+882 AADLF
-890 NKAIEAQKNGDWAS
+890 NKAIEAQKNGDWAT
-904 YGEFINNLG
+904 YGEFINKLG
-913 ELLNKLSKE
+913 DVLNKMSHD

>member
-7 NTVLISILLLI
+7 NTVLISILLL
-18 VIFFVSTNFIINI
+18 VVVFFVSTNFIINF

-39 LNVFFTKIIAICKL
+39 LNVFFTKLIAISKL
-53 FIPIFIL
+53 FVPIFIL
-60 YFAAI
+60 YFCVI
-65 AIYMLTLKK
+65 AIYLFTLRK
-74 SIKGLIGEEKFK
+74 SIRSLVGDTKFK
-86 SVKKYFIISNLLI
+86 SVKKYFLLSNLVI
-99 SILGAGVTSVTQ
+99 SILGAGATATTQ

-119 NSVPFGE
+119 NAVPFGE

-140 KLPLIQ
+140 KLPLVQ
-146 SIFSTAISLI
+146 SLFSTAISLI
-156 IILVIITVIMY
+156 IILVLITVIIY
-167 LVLGFKDKINES
+167 LALGFKDKIYQNK
-179 NDNVIRIN
+179 DNVININ

-201 AILAA
+201 AVLASV
-206 ILSLL
+206 LSLL

-219 SYDLVYSTR
+219 SYNLVYSTR
-228 GVAYGASY
+228 GVSYGAGY
-236 TDVKITMTFY
+236 TDVKITMIFY
-246 KVIAIACLIAS
+246 KVIAIACVISS
-257 IVVFISILKLKVRP
+257 IVVFISILKLKFRP
-271 IIISTAIIAVLIVLE
+271 IIISIASIAVLIVLE
-286 PVVAL
+286 PVVAIF
-291 LTQQFV
+291 TQQFV

-308 YIANNIEAT
+308 YISYSIDAT

-329 EMEPNENITSKKID
+329 EMEPNENITSEKLED
-343 GNKDIIENLKVN
+343 NKDIIENLKVN

-360 LSFYK
+360 LSFYQ

-378 VDTDRYNINGEYTQV
+378 ADTDRYNINGKYTQV
-393 FISPREINRS
+393 FVSPREINREA
-403 SMTTWQNKHL
+403 MTTWQNKHL

-418 YGVAM
+418 YGLAM

-440 DIPTVNTAN
+440 DIPTVNTTDIN
-449 IELKNPRIYFG
+449 LENPRIYFG

-479 TGDTENTFNYDGTG
+479 TGDTENTFNYNGTG
-493 GIKMTPLNRV
+493 GLKMTPFNRV
-503 LFSIYEKNPKI
+503 LFSIYERNPKI
-514 LMSSSITK
+514 LMSSSIT
-522 DSKIIL
+522 SESRIIL
-528 NRNIVKRVK
+528 NRNIVKRVQE
-537 DIAPFLTYDSDP
+537 IAPFLTYDSDP
-549 YIVIHEGRLV
+549 YIVVHDGRLV
-559 WMIDAYTTT
+559 WMMNAYTST

-591 DAFNGNVDFYI
+591 DAFNGNVDFYVT
-602 ADENDPIINSY
+602 DENDPIINCY
-613 AKIYKGLFKPLS
+613 LKIYKGLFKPLS
-625 EMPKDLKEH
+625 EMPEDLKEH

-671 EVVKNG
+671 DVVKHG
-677 GVNKEENISD
+677 GDNLSQGDEGKEESILN
-687 KDEKFVL
+687 KAKEN
-694 KLAEKNTES
+694 KNNEA
-703 FKEEN
+703 EN

-716 LPGEDKVEMMLLDYF
+716 LPDEENVEMMLLDYF

-776 QQDPNISKEISLWE
+776 QQDPNISKEISLWA

-798 GDLVIVPIED
+798 GDIIIVPIED

-817 LKASSENSMP
+817 LKANSENSMP

-840 VIEENVEKALL
+840 VIEENIEKALL
-851 KLFNYSSK
+851 KLFNYNSFEENKNSNKDETPKTETTSDKSGVK
-859 EDNTSEDNK
+859 E
-868 PEESN
+868 
-873 PNSSLEGGN
+873 
-882 IKTAADLF
+882 AADLF
-890 NKAIEAQKNGDWAS
+890 NKAIEAQKNGDWTT
-904 YGEFINNLG
+904 YGEFINKLG
-913 ELLNKLSKE
+913 DVLNKMSHE

>member
-1 MKNKIL
+1 MKDKIL
-7 NTVLISILLLI
+7 NTVLISILLL
-18 VIFFVSTNFIINI
+18 VVVFFVSTNFIINV

-39 LNVFFTKIIAICKL
+39 LNVFFTKLVAICKL
-53 FIPIFIL
+53 FVPIFIL
-60 YFAAI
+60 YFCVI
-65 AIYMLTLKK
+65 AIYLFTLRK
-74 SIKGLIGEEKFK
+74 SIRSLVGDTKFK
-86 SVKKYFIISNLLI
+86 SVKKYFLLSNLVI
-99 SILGAGVTSVTQ
+99 SILGAGATATTQ

-119 NSVPFGE
+119 NAVPFGE

-140 KLPLIQ
+140 KLPLVQ
-146 SIFSTAISLI
+146 SLFSTAISLI
-156 IILVIITVIMY
+156 IILVLITVIIY
-167 LVLGFKDKINES
+167 LALGFKDKIYQNK
-179 NDNVIRIN
+179 DNVININ

-201 AILAA
+201 AVLASV
-206 ILSLL
+206 LSLL

-219 SYDLVYSTR
+219 SYNLVYSTR
-228 GVAYGASY
+228 GVSYGAGY
-236 TDVKITMTFY
+236 TDVKITMIFY
-246 KVIAIACLIAS
+246 KVIAVACVISS
-257 IVVFISILKLKVRP
+257 IVVFISILKLKFRP
-271 IIISTAIIAVLIVLE
+271 IIISIASIAVLIVLE
-286 PVVAL
+286 PVVAIF
-291 LTQQFV
+291 TQQFV

-308 YIANNIEAT
+308 YISYSIDAT

-329 EMEPNENITSKKID
+329 EMEPNENITSDKLED
-343 GNKDIIENLKVN
+343 NKDIIENLKVN

-360 LSFYK
+360 LSFYQ

-378 VDTDRYNINGEYTQV
+378 ADTDRYNINGKYTQV
-393 FISPREINRS
+393 FVSPREINREA
-403 SMTTWQNKHL
+403 MTTWQNKHL

-418 YGVAM
+418 YGLAM

-440 DIPTVNTAN
+440 DIPTVNTTDIN
-449 IELKNPRIYFG
+449 LENPRIYFG

-479 TGDTENTFNYDGTG
+479 TGDTENTFNYNGTG
-493 GIKMTPLNRV
+493 GLKMTPFNRV

-514 LMSSSITK
+514 LMSSSIT
-522 DSKIIL
+522 SESRIIL
-528 NRNIVKRVK
+528 NRNIVKRVQE
-537 DIAPFLTYDSDP
+537 IAPFLTYDSDP
-549 YIVIHEGRLV
+549 YIVVHDGRLV
-559 WMIDAYTTT
+559 WMMNAYTST

-591 DAFNGNVDFYI
+591 DAFNGNVDFYVT
-602 ADENDPIINSY
+602 DENDPIINCY
-613 AKIYKGLFKPLS
+613 LKIYKGLFKPLS
-625 EMPKDLKEH
+625 EMPEDLKEH

-671 EVVKNG
+671 DVVKHG
-677 GVNKEENISD
+677 GENLNQGDEGKEESILN
-687 KDEKFVL
+687 KAKEN
-694 KLAEKNTES
+694 KNNEA
-703 FKEEN
+703 EN

-716 LPGEDKVEMMLLDYF
+716 LPDEENVEMMLLDYF

-776 QQDPNISKEISLWE
+776 QQDPNISKEISLWA

-798 GDLVIVPIED
+798 GDIIIVPIED

-817 LKASSENSMP
+817 LKANSENSMP

-840 VIEENVEKALL
+840 VIEENIEKALL
-851 KLFNYSSK
+851 KLFNYNSFEENKNSNKDETSNTEITSDNSGVK
-859 EDNTSEDNK
+859 E
-868 PEESN
+868 
-873 PNSSLEGGN
+873 
-882 IKTAADLF
+882 AADLF
-890 NKAIEAQKNGDWAS
+890 NKAIEAQKNGDWAT
-904 YGEFINNLG
+904 YGEFINKLG
-913 ELLNKLSKE
+913 DVLNKMSHE

>member
-7 NTVLISILLLI
+7 NTVLISILLL
-18 VIFFVSTNFIINI
+18 VVVFFVSTNFIINV

-39 LNVFFTKIIAICKL
+39 LNVFFTKLIAICKL
-53 FIPIFIL
+53 FVPIFIL
-60 YFAAI
+60 YFCVI
-65 AIYMLTLKK
+65 AIYLFTLRK
-74 SIKGLIGEEKFK
+74 SIRSLVGDTKFK
-86 SVKKYFIISNLLI
+86 SVKKYFLLSNLVI
-99 SILGAGVTSVTQ
+99 SILGAGATATTQ

-119 NSVPFGE
+119 NAVPFGE

-140 KLPLIQ
+140 KLPLVQ
-146 SIFSTAISLI
+146 SLFSTAISLI
-156 IILVIITVIMY
+156 IILVLITVIIY
-167 LVLGFKDKINES
+167 LALGFKDKIYQNK
-179 NDNVIRIN
+179 DNVININ

-201 AILAA
+201 AVLASV
-206 ILSLL
+206 LSLL

-219 SYDLVYSTR
+219 SYNLVYSTR
-228 GVAYGASY
+228 GVSYGAGY
-236 TDVKITMTFY
+236 TDVKITMIFY
-246 KVIAIACLIAS
+246 KVIAVACVISS
-257 IVVFISILKLKVRP
+257 IVVFISILKLKFRP
-271 IIISTAIIAVLIVLE
+271 IIISIASIAVLIVLE
-286 PVVAL
+286 PVVAI

-297 VKPNEMELEKP
+297 VKPNEMDLEKP
-308 YIANNIEAT
+308 YISYSIDAT
-317 KKAFNIDEIEVK
+317 KEAFNIDEIEVK
-329 EMEPNENITSKKID
+329 EMEPNENITSEKLED
-343 GNKDIIENLKVN
+343 NKDIIENLKVN

-360 LSFYK
+360 LSFYQ

-378 VDTDRYNINGEYTQV
+378 ADTDRYNINGKYTQV
-393 FISPREINRS
+393 FVSPREINREA
-403 SMTTWQNKHL
+403 MTTWQNKHL

-418 YGVAM
+418 YGLAM

-440 DIPTVNTAN
+440 DIPTVNTTDIN
-449 IELKNPRIYFG
+449 LENPRIYFG

-479 TGDTENTFNYDGTG
+479 TGDTENTFNYNGTG
-493 GIKMTPLNRV
+493 GLKMTPFNRV

-514 LMSSSITK
+514 LMSSSIT
-522 DSKIIL
+522 SESRIIL
-528 NRNIVKRVK
+528 NRNIVKRVQE
-537 DIAPFLTYDSDP
+537 IAPFLTYDSDP
-549 YIVIHEGRLV
+549 YIVVHDGRLV
-559 WMIDAYTTT
+559 WMMDAYTST

-591 DAFNGNVDFYI
+591 DAFNGNVDFYVT
-602 ADENDPIINSY
+602 DENDPIINCY
-613 AKIYKGLFKPLS
+613 LKIYKGLFKSMS
-625 EMPKDLKEH
+625 EMPEDLKDH

-677 GVNKEENISD
+677 GENLSQGDEGKEESILN
-687 KDEKFVL
+687 KAKEN
-694 KLAEKNTES
+694 KNNEVA
-703 FKEEN
+703 N

-716 LPGEDKVEMMLLDYF
+716 LPDEENVEMMLLDYF

-776 QQDPNISKEISLWE
+776 QQDPNISKEISLWA

-798 GDLVIVPIED
+798 GDIIIVPIED

-817 LKASSENSMP
+817 LKANSENSMP
-827 EMKRVILSNGDKI
+827 EMKRVIISNGDKI
-840 VIEENVEKALL
+840 VIEENIEKALL
-851 KLFNYSSK
+851 KLFNY
-859 EDNTSEDNK
+859 
-868 PEESN
+868 
-873 PNSSLEGGN
+873 NSSEENKNSNKDETPKNEITSDNSGV
-882 IKTAADLF
+882 KEAADLF
-890 NKAIEAQKNGDWAS
+890 NKAIEAQKNGDWAT
-904 YGEFINNLG
+904 YGEFINKLG
-913 ELLNKLSKE
+913 DVLNKMSQE

>member
-7 NTVLISILLLI
+7 NTVLISILLL
-18 VIFFVSTNFIINI
+18 VVVFFVSTNFIINV

-39 LNVFFTKIIAICKL
+39 LNVFFTKLIAICKL
-53 FIPIFIL
+53 FVPIFIL
-60 YFAAI
+60 YFCVI
-65 AIYMLTLKK
+65 AIYLFTLRK
-74 SIKGLIGEEKFK
+74 SIRSLVGDTKFK
-86 SVKKYFIISNLLI
+86 SVKKYFLLSNLVI
-99 SILGAGVTSVTQ
+99 SILGAGATATTQ

-119 NSVPFGE
+119 NAVPFGE

-140 KLPLIQ
+140 KLPLVQ
-146 SIFSTAISLI
+146 SLFSTAISLI
-156 IILVIITVIMY
+156 IILVLITVIIY
-167 LVLGFKDKINES
+167 LALGFKDKIYQNK
-179 NDNVIRIN
+179 DNVININ

-201 AILAA
+201 AVLASV
-206 ILSLL
+206 LSLL

-219 SYDLVYSTR
+219 SYNLVYSTR
-228 GVAYGASY
+228 GVSYGAGY
-236 TDVKITMTFY
+236 TDVKITMIFY
-246 KVIAIACLIAS
+246 KVIAIACVISS
-257 IVVFISILKLKVRP
+257 IVVFISILKLKFRP
-271 IIISTAIIAVLIVLE
+271 IIISIASIAVLIVLE
-286 PVVAL
+286 PVVAIF
-291 LTQQFV
+291 TQQFV

-308 YIANNIEAT
+308 YISYSIDAT

-329 EMEPNENITSKKID
+329 EMEPNENITSEKLED
-343 GNKDIIENLKVN
+343 NKDIIENLKVN

-360 LSFYK
+360 LSFYQ

-378 VDTDRYNINGEYTQV
+378 ADTDRYNINGKYTQV
-393 FISPREINRS
+393 FVSPREINREA
-403 SMTTWQNKHL
+403 MTTWQNKHL

-418 YGVAM
+418 YGLAM

-440 DIPTVNTAN
+440 DIPTVNTTDIN
-449 IELKNPRIYFG
+449 LENPRIYFG

-479 TGDTENTFNYDGTG
+479 TGDTENTFNYNGTG
-493 GIKMTPLNRV
+493 GLKMTPFNRV
-503 LFSIYEKNPKI
+503 LFSIYERNPKI
-514 LMSSSITK
+514 LMSSSIT
-522 DSKIIL
+522 SESRIIL
-528 NRNIVKRVK
+528 NRNIVKRVQE
-537 DIAPFLTYDSDP
+537 IAPFLTYDSDP
-549 YIVIHEGRLV
+549 YIVVHDGRLV
-559 WMIDAYTTT
+559 WMMDAYTST

-591 DAFNGNVDFYI
+591 DAFNGNVDFYVT
-602 ADENDPIINSY
+602 DENDPIINCY
-613 AKIYKGLFKPLS
+613 LKIYKGLFKPLS
-625 EMPKDLKEH
+625 EMPEDLKDH

-671 EVVKNG
+671 EVVKHG
-677 GVNKEENISD
+677 GENLSQGAEGKEESILN
-687 KDEKFVL
+687 KAKEN
-694 KLAEKNTES
+694 KNNEA
-703 FKEEN
+703 EN

-716 LPGEDKVEMMLLDYF
+716 LPDEENVEMMLLDYF

-776 QQDPNISKEISLWE
+776 QQDPNISKEISLWA

-798 GDLVIVPIED
+798 GDIIIVPIED

-817 LKASSENSMP
+817 LKANSENSMP

-840 VIEENVEKALL
+840 VIEENIEKALL
-851 KLFNYSSK
+851 KLFNYNSFEENKNSNKDETSNTEITSDNSGVK
-859 EDNTSEDNK
+859 E
-868 PEESN
+868 
-873 PNSSLEGGN
+873 
-882 IKTAADLF
+882 AADLF
-890 NKAIEAQKNGDWAS
+890 NKAIEAQKNGDWAT
-904 YGEFINNLG
+904 YGEFINKLG
-913 ELLNKLSKE
+913 DVLNKMSHE

>member
-7 NTVLISILLLI
+7 NTVLISILLL
-18 VIFFVSTNFIINI
+18 VVVFFVSTNFIINF

-39 LNVFFTKIIAICKL
+39 LNVFFTKLIAISKL
-53 FIPIFIL
+53 FVPIFIL
-60 YFAAI
+60 YFCVI
-65 AIYMLTLKK
+65 AIYLFTLRK
-74 SIKGLIGEEKFK
+74 SIRSLVGDTKFK
-86 SVKKYFIISNLLI
+86 SVKKYFLLSNLVI
-99 SILGAGVTSVTQ
+99 SILGAGATATTQ

-119 NSVPFGE
+119 NAVSFGE

-140 KLPLIQ
+140 KLPLVQ
-146 SIFSTAISLI
+146 SLFSTAISLI
-156 IILVIITVIMY
+156 IILVLITVIIY
-167 LVLGFKDKINES
+167 LALGFKDKIYQNK
-179 NDNVIRIN
+179 DNVININ

-201 AILAA
+201 AVLASV
-206 ILSLL
+206 LSLL

-219 SYDLVYSTR
+219 SYNLVYSTR
-228 GVAYGASY
+228 GVSYGAGY
-236 TDVKITMTFY
+236 TDVKITMIFY
-246 KVIAIACLIAS
+246 KVIAIACVISS
-257 IVVFISILKLKVRP
+257 IVVFISILKLKFRP
-271 IIISTAIIAVLIVLE
+271 IIISIASIAVLIVLE
-286 PVVAL
+286 PVVAIF
-291 LTQQFV
+291 TQQFV

-308 YIANNIEAT
+308 YISYSIDAT

-329 EMEPNENITSKKID
+329 EMEPNENITSEKLED
-343 GNKDIIENLKVN
+343 NKDIIENLKVN

-360 LSFYK
+360 LSFYQ

-378 VDTDRYNINGEYTQV
+378 ADTDRYNINGKYTQV
-393 FISPREINRS
+393 FVSPREINREA
-403 SMTTWQNKHL
+403 MTTWQNKHL

-418 YGVAM
+418 YGLAM

-440 DIPTVNTAN
+440 DIPTVNTTDIN
-449 IELKNPRIYFG
+449 LENPRIYFG

-479 TGDTENTFNYDGTG
+479 TGDTENTFNYNGTG
-493 GIKMTPLNRV
+493 GLKMTPFNRV
-503 LFSIYEKNPKI
+503 LFSIYERNPKI
-514 LMSSSITK
+514 LMSSSIT
-522 DSKIIL
+522 SESRIIL
-528 NRNIVKRVK
+528 NRNIVKRVQE
-537 DIAPFLTYDSDP
+537 IAPFLTYDSDP
-549 YIVIHEGRLV
+549 YIVVHDGRLV
-559 WMIDAYTTT
+559 WMMNAYTST

-591 DAFNGNVDFYI
+591 DAFNGNVDFYVT
-602 ADENDPIINSY
+602 DENDPIINCY
-613 AKIYKGLFKPLS
+613 LKIYKGLFKPLS
-625 EMPKDLKEH
+625 EMPEDLKEH

-671 EVVKNG
+671 DVVKHG
-677 GVNKEENISD
+677 GDNLSQGDEGKEESILN
-687 KDEKFVL
+687 KAKEN
-694 KLAEKNTES
+694 KNNEA
-703 FKEEN
+703 EN

-716 LPGEDKVEMMLLDYF
+716 LPDEENVEMMLLDYF

-776 QQDPNISKEISLWE
+776 QQDPNISKEISLWA

-798 GDLVIVPIED
+798 GDIIIVPIED

-817 LKASSENSMP
+817 LKANSENSMP

-840 VIEENVEKALL
+840 VIEENIEKALL
-851 KLFNYSSK
+851 KLFNYNSFEENKNSNKDETSNTEITSDNSGVK
-859 EDNTSEDNK
+859 E
-868 PEESN
+868 
-873 PNSSLEGGN
+873 
-882 IKTAADLF
+882 AADLF
-890 NKAIEAQKNGDWAS
+890 NKAIEAQKNGDWAT
-904 YGEFINNLG
+904 YGEFINKLG
-913 ELLNKLSKE
+913 DVLNKMSHE

>member
-7 NTVLISILLLI
+7 NTVLISILLL
-18 VIFFVSTNFIINI
+18 VVVFFVSTNFIINF

-39 LNVFFTKIIAICKL
+39 LNVFFTKLIAISKL
-53 FIPIFIL
+53 FVPIFIL
-60 YFAAI
+60 YFCVI
-65 AIYMLTLKK
+65 AIYLFTLRK
-74 SIKGLIGEEKFK
+74 SIRSLVGDTKFK
-86 SVKKYFIISNLLI
+86 SVKKYFLISNLVI
-99 SILGAGVTSVTQ
+99 SILGAGATATTQ

-119 NSVPFGE
+119 NAVSFGE

-140 KLPLIQ
+140 KLPLVQ
-146 SIFSTAISLI
+146 SLFSTAISLI
-156 IILVIITVIMY
+156 IILVLITVIIY
-167 LVLGFKDKINES
+167 LALGFKDKIYQNK
-179 NDNVIRIN
+179 DNVININ

-201 AILAA
+201 AVLASV
-206 ILSLL
+206 LSLL

-219 SYDLVYSTR
+219 SYNLVYSTR
-228 GVAYGASY
+228 GVSYGAGY
-236 TDVKITMTFY
+236 TDVKITMIFY
-246 KVIAIACLIAS
+246 KVIAIACVISS
-257 IVVFISILKLKVRP
+257 IVVFISILKLKFRP
-271 IIISTAIIAVLIVLE
+271 IIISIASIAVLIVLE
-286 PVVAL
+286 PVVAIF
-291 LTQQFV
+291 TQQFV

-308 YIANNIEAT
+308 YISYSIDAT

-329 EMEPNENITSKKID
+329 EMEPNENITSEKLED
-343 GNKDIIENLKVN
+343 NKDIIENLKVN

-360 LSFYK
+360 LSFYQ

-378 VDTDRYNINGEYTQV
+378 ADTDRYNINGKYTQV
-393 FISPREINRS
+393 FVSPREINREA
-403 SMTTWQNKHL
+403 MTTWQNKHL

-418 YGVAM
+418 YGLAM

-440 DIPTVNTAN
+440 DIPTVNTTDIN
-449 IELKNPRIYFG
+449 LENPRIYFG

-479 TGDTENTFNYDGTG
+479 TGDTENTFNYNGTG
-493 GIKMTPLNRV
+493 GLKMTPFNRV
-503 LFSIYEKNPKI
+503 LFSIYERNPKI
-514 LMSSSITK
+514 LMSSSIT
-522 DSKIIL
+522 SESRIIL
-528 NRNIVKRVK
+528 NRNIVKRVQE
-537 DIAPFLTYDSDP
+537 IAPFLTYDSDP
-549 YIVIHEGRLV
+549 YIVVHDGRLV
-559 WMIDAYTTT
+559 WMMNAYTST

-591 DAFNGNVDFYI
+591 DAFNGNVDFYVT
-602 ADENDPIINSY
+602 DENDPIINCY
-613 AKIYKGLFKPLS
+613 LKIYKGLFKPLS
-625 EMPKDLKEH
+625 EMPEDLKEH

-671 EVVKNG
+671 DVVKHG
-677 GVNKEENISD
+677 GDNLSQGDEGKEKSILNKAKEN
-687 KDEKFVL
+687 
-694 KLAEKNTES
+694 KNNEA
-703 FKEEN
+703 EN

-716 LPGEDKVEMMLLDYF
+716 LPDEENVEMMLLDYF

-776 QQDPNISKEISLWE
+776 QQDPNISKEISLWA

-798 GDLVIVPIED
+798 GDIIIVPIED

-817 LKASSENSMP
+817 LKANSENSMP

-840 VIEENVEKALL
+840 VIEENIEKALL
-851 KLFNYSSK
+851 KLFNYNSFEENKNSNKDETPKTETTSDKSGVK
-859 EDNTSEDNK
+859 E
-868 PEESN
+868 
-873 PNSSLEGGN
+873 
-882 IKTAADLF
+882 AADLF
-890 NKAIEAQKNGDWAS
+890 NKAIEAQKNGDWAT
-904 YGEFINNLG
+904 YGEFINKLG
-913 ELLNKLSKE
+913 DVLNKMSHD

>member
-7 NTVLISILLLI
+7 NTVLISILLL
-18 VIFFVSTNFIINI
+18 VVVFFVSTNFIINV

-39 LNVFFTKIIAICKL
+39 LNVFFTKLIAICKL
-53 FIPIFIL
+53 FVPIFIL
-60 YFAAI
+60 YFCVI
-65 AIYMLTLKK
+65 AIYLFTLRK
-74 SIKGLIGEEKFK
+74 SIRSLVGDTKFK
-86 SVKKYFIISNLLI
+86 SVKKYFLLSNLVI
-99 SILGAGVTSVTQ
+99 SILGAGATATTQ

-119 NSVPFGE
+119 NAVPFGE

-140 KLPLIQ
+140 KLPLVQ
-146 SIFSTAISLI
+146 SLFSTAISLI
-156 IILVIITVIMY
+156 IILVLITVIIY
-167 LVLGFKDKINES
+167 LALGFKDKIYQNK
-179 NDNVIRIN
+179 DNVININ

-201 AILAA
+201 AVLASV
-206 ILSLL
+206 LSLL

-219 SYDLVYSTR
+219 SYNLVYSTR
-228 GVAYGASY
+228 GVSYGAGY
-236 TDVKITMTFY
+236 TDVKITMIFY
-246 KVIAIACLIAS
+246 KVIAIACVISS
-257 IVVFISILKLKVRP
+257 IVVFISILKLKFRP
-271 IIISTAIIAVLIVLE
+271 IIISIASIAVLIVLE
-286 PVVAL
+286 PVVAIF
-291 LTQQFV
+291 TQQFV

-308 YIANNIEAT
+308 YISYSIDAT

-329 EMEPNENITSKKID
+329 EMEPNENITSEKLED
-343 GNKDIIENLKVN
+343 NKDIIENLKVN

-360 LSFYK
+360 LSFYQ

-378 VDTDRYNINGEYTQV
+378 ADTDRYNINGKYTQV
-393 FISPREINRS
+393 FVSPREINREA
-403 SMTTWQNKHL
+403 MTTWQNKHL

-418 YGVAM
+418 YGLAM

-440 DIPTVNTAN
+440 DIPTVNTTDIN
-449 IELKNPRIYFG
+449 LENPRIYFG

-479 TGDTENTFNYDGTG
+479 TGDTENTFNYNGTG
-493 GIKMTPLNRV
+493 GLKMTPFNRV
-503 LFSIYEKNPKI
+503 LFSIYERNPKI
-514 LMSSSITK
+514 LMSSSIT
-522 DSKIIL
+522 SESRIIL
-528 NRNIVKRVK
+528 NRNIVKRVQE
-537 DIAPFLTYDSDP
+537 IAQFLTYDSDP
-549 YIVIHEGRLV
+549 YIVVHDGRLV
-559 WMIDAYTTT
+559 WMMNAYTST

-591 DAFNGNVDFYI
+591 DAFNGNVDFYVT
-602 ADENDPIINSY
+602 DENDPIINCY
-613 AKIYKGLFKPLS
+613 LKIYKGLFKPLS
-625 EMPKDLKEH
+625 EMPEDLKEH

-671 EVVKNG
+671 DVVKHG
-677 GVNKEENISD
+677 GENLSQGDEGKEESILN
-687 KDEKFVL
+687 KAKEN
-694 KLAEKNTES
+694 KNNEA
-703 FKEEN
+703 EN

-716 LPGEDKVEMMLLDYF
+716 LPDEENVEMMLLDYF

-776 QQDPNISKEISLWE
+776 QQDPNISKEISLWA

-798 GDLVIVPIED
+798 GDIIIVPIED

-817 LKASSENSMP
+817 LKANSENSMP

-840 VIEENVEKALL
+840 VIEENIEKALL
-851 KLFNYSSK
+851 KLFNYNSFEENKNSNKDETSNTEITSDNSGVK
-859 EDNTSEDNK
+859 E
-868 PEESN
+868 
-873 PNSSLEGGN
+873 
-882 IKTAADLF
+882 AADLF
-890 NKAIEAQKNGDWAS
+890 NKAIEAQKNGDWAT
-904 YGEFINNLG
+904 YGEFINKLG
-913 ELLNKLSKE
+913 DVLNKMSHE

>member
-7 NTVLISILLLI
+7 NTVLISILLL
-18 VIFFVSTNFIINI
+18 VVVFFVSTNFIINV

-39 LNVFFTKIIAICKL
+39 LNVFFTKLIAICKL
-53 FIPIFIL
+53 FVPIFIL
-60 YFAAI
+60 YFCVI
-65 AIYMLTLKK
+65 AIYLFTLRK
-74 SIKGLIGEEKFK
+74 SIRSLVGDTKFK
-86 SVKKYFIISNLLI
+86 SVKKYFLLSNLVI
-99 SILGAGVTSVTQ
+99 SILGAGATATTQ

-119 NSVPFGE
+119 NAVPFGE

-140 KLPLIQ
+140 KLPLVQ
-146 SIFSTAISLI
+146 SLFSTAISLI
-156 IILVIITVIMY
+156 IILVLITVIIY
-167 LVLGFKDKINES
+167 LALGFKDKIYQNK
-179 NDNVIRIN
+179 DNVININ

-201 AILAA
+201 AVLASV
-206 ILSLL
+206 LSLL

-219 SYDLVYSTR
+219 SYNLVYSTR
-228 GVAYGASY
+228 GVSYGAGY
-236 TDVKITMTFY
+236 TDVKITMIFY
-246 KVIAIACLIAS
+246 KVIAIACVISS
-257 IVVFISILKLKVRP
+257 IVVFISILKLKFRP
-271 IIISTAIIAVLIVLE
+271 IIISIASIAVLIVLE
-286 PVVAL
+286 PVVAIF
-291 LTQQFV
+291 TQQFV

-308 YIANNIEAT
+308 YISYSIDAT

-329 EMEPNENITSKKID
+329 EMEPNENITSEKLED
-343 GNKDIIENLKVN
+343 NKDIIENLKVN

-360 LSFYK
+360 LSFYQ

-378 VDTDRYNINGEYTQV
+378 ADTDRYNINGKYTQV
-393 FISPREINRS
+393 FVSPREINREA
-403 SMTTWQNKHL
+403 MTTWQNKHL

-418 YGVAM
+418 YGLAM

-440 DIPTVNTAN
+440 DIPTVNTTDIN
-449 IELKNPRIYFG
+449 LENPRIYFG

-479 TGDTENTFNYDGTG
+479 TGDTENTFNYNGTG
-493 GIKMTPLNRV
+493 GLKMTPFNRV
-503 LFSIYEKNPKI
+503 LFSIYERNPKI
-514 LMSSSITK
+514 LMSSSIT
-522 DSKIIL
+522 SESRIIL
-528 NRNIVKRVK
+528 NRNIVKRVQE
-537 DIAPFLTYDSDP
+537 IAPFLTYDSDP
-549 YIVIHEGRLV
+549 YIVVHDGRLV
-559 WMIDAYTTT
+559 WMMDAYTST

-591 DAFNGNVDFYI
+591 YAFNGNVDFYVT
-602 ADENDPIINSY
+602 DENDPIINCY
-613 AKIYKGLFKPLS
+613 LKIYKGLFKPLS
-625 EMPKDLKEH
+625 EMPEDLKDH

-671 EVVKNG
+671 EVVKHG
-677 GVNKEENISD
+677 GENLSQGDEGKEESILN
-687 KDEKFVL
+687 KAKEN
-694 KLAEKNTES
+694 KNNEA
-703 FKEEN
+703 EN

-716 LPGEDKVEMMLLDYF
+716 LPDEENVEMMLLDYF

-776 QQDPNISKEISLWE
+776 QQDPNISKEISLWA

-798 GDLVIVPIED
+798 GDIIIVPIED

-817 LKASSENSMP
+817 LKANSENSMP

-840 VIEENVEKALL
+840 VIEENIEKALL
-851 KLFNYSSK
+851 KLFNYNSFEENKNSNKDETSNTEITSDNSGVK
-859 EDNTSEDNK
+859 E
-868 PEESN
+868 
-873 PNSSLEGGN
+873 
-882 IKTAADLF
+882 AADLF
-890 NKAIEAQKNGDWAS
+890 NKAIEAQKNGDWAT
-904 YGEFINNLG
+904 YGEFINKLG
-913 ELLNKLSKE
+913 DVLNKMSHE

>member
-7 NTVLISILLLI
+7 NTVLISILLL
-18 VIFFVSTNFIINI
+18 VVVFFVSTNFIINV

-39 LNVFFTKIIAICKL
+39 LNVFFTKLIAICKL
-53 FIPIFIL
+53 FVPIFTL
-60 YFAAI
+60 YFGVI
-65 AIYMLTLKK
+65 AIYLFTLRK
-74 SIKGLIGEEKFK
+74 SIRSLVGDTKFK
-86 SVKKYFIISNLLI
+86 SVKKYFLLSNLVI
-99 SILGAGVTSVTQ
+99 SMLGAGATATTQ

-119 NSVPFGE
+119 NAVPFGE

-140 KLPLIQ
+140 KLPLVQ

-156 IILVIITVIMY
+156 IILVLITVIIY
-167 LVLGFKDKINES
+167 LALGFKDKIYQNK
-179 NDNVIRIN
+179 DNVININ

-201 AILAA
+201 AVLASV
-206 ILSLL
+206 LSLL

-219 SYDLVYSTR
+219 SYNLVYSTR
-228 GVAYGASY
+228 GVSYGAGY
-236 TDVKITMTFY
+236 TDVKITMIFY
-246 KVIAIACLIAS
+246 KVIAVACVISS
-257 IVVFISILKLKVRP
+257 IVVFISILKLKFRP
-271 IIISTAIIAVLIVLE
+271 IIISIASIAVLIVLE
-286 PVVAL
+286 PVVAI

-308 YIANNIEAT
+308 YISYSIDAT

-329 EMEPNENITSKKID
+329 EMEPNENITSEKLED
-343 GNKDIIENLKVN
+343 NKDIIENLKVN

-360 LSFYK
+360 LSFYQ

-378 VDTDRYNINGEYTQV
+378 ADTDRYNINGKYTQV
-393 FISPREINRS
+393 FVSPREINREA
-403 SMTTWQNKHL
+403 MTTWQNKHL

-418 YGVAM
+418 YGLAM

-440 DIPTVNTAN
+440 DIPTVNTTDIN
-449 IELKNPRIYFG
+449 LENPRIYFG

-479 TGDTENTFNYDGTG
+479 TGDTENTFNYNGTG
-493 GIKMTPLNRV
+493 GLKMTPFNRV

-514 LMSSSITK
+514 LMSSSIT
-522 DSKIIL
+522 SESRMIL
-528 NRNIVKRVK
+528 NRNIVKRVQE
-537 DIAPFLTYDSDP
+537 IAPFLTYDSDP
-549 YIVIHEGRLV
+549 YIVVHDGRLV
-559 WMIDAYTTT
+559 WIMNAYTST

-591 DAFNGNVDFYI
+591 DAFNGNVDFYVT
-602 ADENDPIINSY
+602 DENDPIINCY
-613 AKIYKGLFKPLS
+613 LKIYKGLFKPLS
-625 EMPKDLKEH
+625 EMPEDLKEH

-671 EVVKNG
+671 EVVKHG
-677 GVNKEENISD
+677 GENLSQGDEGKEESILN
-687 KDEKFVL
+687 KAKEN
-694 KLAEKNTES
+694 KNNEA
-703 FKEEN
+703 EN

-716 LPGEDKVEMMLLDYF
+716 LPDEENVEMMLLDYF

-776 QQDPNISKEISLWE
+776 QQDPNISKEISLWA

-798 GDLVIVPIED
+798 GDIIIVPIED

-817 LKASSENSMP
+817 LKANSENSMP

-840 VIEENVEKALL
+840 VIEENIEKALL
-851 KLFNYSSK
+851 KLFNY
-859 EDNTSEDNK
+859 
-868 PEESN
+868 
-873 PNSSLEGGN
+873 NSSEEN
-882 IKTAADLF
+882 KNSNKDETPKTETTSDNSGVKEAADLF
-890 NKAIEAQKNGDWAS
+890 NKAIEAQKNGDWAT
-904 YGEFINNLG
+904 YGEFINKLG
-913 ELLNKLSKE
+913 DVLNKMSQE

>member
-7 NTVLISILLLI
+7 NTVLISILLL
-18 VIFFVSTNFIINI
+18 VVVFFVSTNFIINV

-39 LNVFFTKIIAICKL
+39 LNVFFTKLIAICKL
-53 FIPIFIL
+53 FVPIFIL
-60 YFAAI
+60 YFCVI
-65 AIYMLTLKK
+65 AIYLFTLRK
-74 SIKGLIGEEKFK
+74 SIRSLVGDTKFK
-86 SVKKYFIISNLLI
+86 SVKKYFLLSNLVI
-99 SILGAGVTSVTQ
+99 SILGAGATATTQ

-119 NSVPFGE
+119 NAVSFGE

-140 KLPLIQ
+140 KLPLVQ
-146 SIFSTAISLI
+146 SLFSTAISLI
-156 IILVIITVIMY
+156 IILVLITVIIY
-167 LVLGFKDKINES
+167 LALGFKDKIYQNK
-179 NDNVIRIN
+179 DNVININ

-201 AILAA
+201 AVLASV
-206 ILSLL
+206 LSLL

-219 SYDLVYSTR
+219 SYNLVYSTR
-228 GVAYGASY
+228 GVSYGAGY
-236 TDVKITMTFY
+236 TDVKITMIFY
-246 KVIAIACLIAS
+246 KVIAIACVISS
-257 IVVFISILKLKVRP
+257 IVVFISILKLKFRP
-271 IIISTAIIAVLIVLE
+271 IIISIASIAVLIVLE
-286 PVVAL
+286 PVVAIF
-291 LTQQFV
+291 TQQFV

-308 YIANNIEAT
+308 YISYSIDAT

-329 EMEPNENITSKKID
+329 EMEPNENITSEKLED
-343 GNKDIIENLKVN
+343 NKDIIENLKVN

-360 LSFYK
+360 LSFYQ

-378 VDTDRYNINGEYTQV
+378 ADTDRYNINGKYTQV
-393 FISPREINRS
+393 FVSPREINREA
-403 SMTTWQNKHL
+403 MTTWQNKHL

-418 YGVAM
+418 YGLAM

-440 DIPTVNTAN
+440 DIPTVNTTDIN
-449 IELKNPRIYFG
+449 LENPRIYFG

-479 TGDTENTFNYDGTG
+479 TGDTENTFNYNGTG
-493 GIKMTPLNRV
+493 GLKMTPFNRV
-503 LFSIYEKNPKI
+503 LFSIYERNPKI
-514 LMSSSITK
+514 LMSSSIT
-522 DSKIIL
+522 SESRIIL
-528 NRNIVKRVK
+528 NRNIVKRVQE
-537 DIAPFLTYDSDP
+537 IAPFLTYDSDP
-549 YIVIHEGRLV
+549 YIVVHDGRLV
-559 WMIDAYTTT
+559 WMMNAYTST

-591 DAFNGNVDFYI
+591 DAFNGNVDFYVT
-602 ADENDPIINSY
+602 DENDPIINCY
-613 AKIYKGLFKPLS
+613 LKIYKGLFKPLS
-625 EMPKDLKEH
+625 EMPEDLKEH

-671 EVVKNG
+671 DVVKHG
-677 GVNKEENISD
+677 GDNLSQGDEGKEESILN
-687 KDEKFVL
+687 KAKEN
-694 KLAEKNTES
+694 KNNEA
-703 FKEEN
+703 EN

-716 LPGEDKVEMMLLDYF
+716 LPDEENVEMMLLDYF

-776 QQDPNISKEISLWE
+776 QQDPNISKEISLWA

-798 GDLVIVPIED
+798 GDIIIVPIED

-817 LKASSENSMP
+817 LKANSENSMP

-840 VIEENVEKALL
+840 VIEENIEKALL
-851 KLFNYSSK
+851 KLFNY
-859 EDNTSEDNK
+859 
-868 PEESN
+868 
-873 PNSSLEGGN
+873 NSSEENKNSNKDETSNTEITSDNSGV
-882 IKTAADLF
+882 KEAADLF
-890 NKAIEAQKNGDWAS
+890 NKAIEAQKNGDWAT
-904 YGEFINNLG
+904 YGEFINKLG
-913 ELLNKLSKE
+913 DVLNKMSHD

>member
-7 NTVLISILLLI
+7 NTVLISILLL
-18 VIFFVSTNFIINI
+18 VVVFFVSTNFIINV

-39 LNVFFTKIIAICKL
+39 LNVFFTKLIAICKL
-53 FIPIFIL
+53 FVPIFIL
-60 YFAAI
+60 YFCVI
-65 AIYMLTLKK
+65 AIYLFTLRK
-74 SIKGLIGEEKFK
+74 SIRSLVGDTKFK
-86 SVKKYFIISNLLI
+86 SVKKYFLLSNLVI
-99 SILGAGVTSVTQ
+99 SILGAGATATTQ

-119 NSVPFGE
+119 NAVSFGE

-140 KLPLIQ
+140 KLPLVQ
-146 SIFSTAISLI
+146 SLFSTAISLI
-156 IILVIITVIMY
+156 IILVLITVIIY
-167 LVLGFKDKINES
+167 LALGFKDKIYQNK
-179 NDNVIRIN
+179 DNVININ

-201 AILAA
+201 AVLASV
-206 ILSLL
+206 LSLL

-219 SYDLVYSTR
+219 SYNLVYSTR
-228 GVAYGASY
+228 GVSYGAGY
-236 TDVKITMTFY
+236 TDVKITMIFY
-246 KVIAIACLIAS
+246 KVIAIACVISS
-257 IVVFISILKLKVRP
+257 IVVFISILKLKFRP
-271 IIISTAIIAVLIVLE
+271 IIISIASIAVLIVLE
-286 PVVAL
+286 PVVAIF
-291 LTQQFV
+291 TQQFV

-308 YIANNIEAT
+308 YISYSIDAT

-329 EMEPNENITSKKID
+329 EMEPNENITSEKLED
-343 GNKDIIENLKVN
+343 NKDIIENLKVN

-360 LSFYK
+360 LSFYQ

-378 VDTDRYNINGEYTQV
+378 ADTDRYNINGKYTQV
-393 FISPREINRS
+393 FVSPREINREA
-403 SMTTWQNKHL
+403 MTTWQNKHL

-418 YGVAM
+418 YGLAM

-440 DIPTVNTAN
+440 DIPTVNTTDIN
-449 IELKNPRIYFG
+449 LENPRIYFG

-479 TGDTENTFNYDGTG
+479 TGDTENTFNYNGTG
-493 GIKMTPLNRV
+493 GLKMTPFNRV
-503 LFSIYEKNPKI
+503 LFSIYERNPKI
-514 LMSSSITK
+514 LMSSSIT
-522 DSKIIL
+522 SESRIIL
-528 NRNIVKRVK
+528 NRNIVKRVQE
-537 DIAPFLTYDSDP
+537 IAPFLTYDSDP
-549 YIVIHEGRLV
+549 YIVVHDGRLV
-559 WMIDAYTTT
+559 WMMNAYTST

-591 DAFNGNVDFYI
+591 DAFNGNVDFYVT
-602 ADENDPIINSY
+602 DENDPIINCY
-613 AKIYKGLFKPLS
+613 LKIYKGLFKPLS
-625 EMPKDLKEH
+625 EMPEDLKEH

-649 TKYHVDDPIKLFTEE
+649 TKYHVDDHIKLFTEE

-671 EVVKNG
+671 DVVKHG
-677 GVNKEENISD
+677 GDNLSQGDEGKEESILN
-687 KDEKFVL
+687 KAKEN
-694 KLAEKNTES
+694 KNNEA
-703 FKEEN
+703 EN

-716 LPGEDKVEMMLLDYF
+716 LPDEENVEMMLLDYF

-776 QQDPNISKEISLWE
+776 QQDPNISKEISLWA

-798 GDLVIVPIED
+798 GDIIIVPIED

-817 LKASSENSMP
+817 LKANSENSMP

-840 VIEENVEKALL
+840 VIEENIEKALL
-851 KLFNYSSK
+851 KLFNYNSFEENKNSNKDETPKTETTSDKSGVK
-859 EDNTSEDNK
+859 E
-868 PEESN
+868 
-873 PNSSLEGGN
+873 
-882 IKTAADLF
+882 AADLF
-890 NKAIEAQKNGDWAS
+890 NKAIEAQKNGDWAT
-904 YGEFINNLG
+904 YGEFINKLG
-913 ELLNKLSKE
+913 DVLNKMSHE

>member
-7 NTVLISILLLI
+7 NTVLISILLL
-18 VIFFVSTNFIINI
+18 VVVFFVSTNFIINF

-39 LNVFFTKIIAICKL
+39 LNVFFTKLIAISKL
-53 FIPIFIL
+53 FVPIFIL
-60 YFAAI
+60 YFCVI
-65 AIYMLTLKK
+65 AIYLFTLRK
-74 SIKGLIGEEKFK
+74 SIRSLVGDTKFK
-86 SVKKYFIISNLLI
+86 SVKKYFLLSNLVI
-99 SILGAGVTSVTQ
+99 SILGAGATATTQ

-119 NSVPFGE
+119 NAVSFGE

-140 KLPLIQ
+140 KLPLVQ
-146 SIFSTAISLI
+146 SLFSTAISLI
-156 IILVIITVIMY
+156 IILVLITVIIY
-167 LVLGFKDKINES
+167 LALGFKDKIYQNK
-179 NDNVIRIN
+179 DNVININ

-201 AILAA
+201 AVLASV
-206 ILSLL
+206 LSLL

-219 SYDLVYSTR
+219 SYNLVYSTR
-228 GVAYGASY
+228 GVSYGAGY
-236 TDVKITMTFY
+236 TDVKITMIFY
-246 KVIAIACLIAS
+246 KVIAIACVISS
-257 IVVFISILKLKVRP
+257 IVVFISILKLKFRP
-271 IIISTAIIAVLIVLE
+271 IIISIASIAVLIVLE
-286 PVVAL
+286 PVVAIF
-291 LTQQFV
+291 TQQFV

-308 YIANNIEAT
+308 YISYSIDAT

-329 EMEPNENITSKKID
+329 EMEPNENITSEKLED
-343 GNKDIIENLKVN
+343 NKDIIENLKVN

-360 LSFYK
+360 LSFYQ

-378 VDTDRYNINGEYTQV
+378 ADTDRYNINGKYTQV
-393 FISPREINRS
+393 FVSPREINREA
-403 SMTTWQNKHL
+403 MTTWQNKHL

-418 YGVAM
+418 YGLAM

-440 DIPTVNTAN
+440 DIPTVNTTDIN
-449 IELKNPRIYFG
+449 LENPRIYFG

-479 TGDTENTFNYDGTG
+479 TGDTENTFNYNGTG
-493 GIKMTPLNRV
+493 GLKMTPFNRV

-514 LMSSSITK
+514 LMSSSIT
-522 DSKIIL
+522 SESRMIL
-528 NRNIVKRVK
+528 NRNIVKRVQE
-537 DIAPFLTYDSDP
+537 IAPFLTYDSDP
-549 YIVIHEGRLV
+549 YIVVHDGRLV
-559 WMIDAYTTT
+559 WMMNAYTST

-591 DAFNGNVDFYI
+591 DAFNGNVDFYVT
-602 ADENDPIINSY
+602 DENDPIINCY
-613 AKIYKGLFKPLS
+613 LKIYKGLFKPLS
-625 EMPKDLKEH
+625 EMPEDLKEH

-671 EVVKNG
+671 EVVKHG
-677 GVNKEENISD
+677 GENLSQGDEGKEESILN
-687 KDEKFVL
+687 KAKEN
-694 KLAEKNTES
+694 KNNEA
-703 FKEEN
+703 EN

-716 LPGEDKVEMMLLDYF
+716 LPDEENVEMMLLDYF

-776 QQDPNISKEISLWE
+776 QQDPNISKEISLWA

-798 GDLVIVPIED
+798 GDIIIVPIED

-817 LKASSENSMP
+817 LKANSENSMP

-840 VIEENVEKALL
+840 VIEENIEKALL
-851 KLFNYSSK
+851 KLFNY
-859 EDNTSEDNK
+859 
-868 PEESN
+868 
-873 PNSSLEGGN
+873 NSSEEN
-882 IKTAADLF
+882 KNSNKDETPKTETTSDKSGVKEATDLF
-890 NKAIEAQKNGDWAS
+890 NKAIEAQKNGDWAT
-904 YGEFINNLG
+904 YGEFINKLG
-913 ELLNKLSKE
+913 DILNKMSQE

>member
-1 MKNKIL
+1 MKDKIL
-7 NTVLISILLLI
+7 NTVLISILLL
-18 VIFFVSTNFIINI
+18 VVVFFVSTNFIINV

-39 LNVFFTKIIAICKL
+39 LNVFFTKLIAICKL
-53 FIPIFIL
+53 FVPIFIL
-60 YFAAI
+60 YFCVI
-65 AIYMLTLKK
+65 AIYLFTLRK
-74 SIKGLIGEEKFK
+74 SIRSLVGDTKFK
-86 SVKKYFIISNLLI
+86 SVKKYFLLSNLVI
-99 SILGAGVTSVTQ
+99 SILGAGATATTQ

-119 NSVPFGE
+119 NAVPFGE

-140 KLPLIQ
+140 KLPLVQ
-146 SIFSTAISLI
+146 SLFSTAISLI
-156 IILVIITVIMY
+156 IILVLITVIIY
-167 LVLGFKDKINES
+167 LALGFKDKIYQNK
-179 NDNVIRIN
+179 DNVININ

-201 AILAA
+201 AVLASV
-206 ILSLL
+206 LSLL

-219 SYDLVYSTR
+219 SYNLVYSTR
-228 GVAYGASY
+228 GVSYGAGY
-236 TDVKITMTFY
+236 TDVKITMIFY
-246 KVIAIACLIAS
+246 KVIAVACVISS
-257 IVVFISILKLKVRP
+257 IVVFISILKLKFRP
-271 IIISTAIIAVLIVLE
+271 IIISIASIAVLIVLE
-286 PVVAL
+286 PVVAIF
-291 LTQQFV
+291 TQQFV

-308 YIANNIEAT
+308 YISYSIDAT

-329 EMEPNENITSKKID
+329 EMEPNENITSDKLED
-343 GNKDIIENLKVN
+343 NKDIIENLKVN

-360 LSFYK
+360 LSFYQ

-378 VDTDRYNINGEYTQV
+378 ADTDRYNINGKYTQV
-393 FISPREINRS
+393 FVSPREINREA
-403 SMTTWQNKHL
+403 MTTWQNKHL

-418 YGVAM
+418 YGLAM

-440 DIPTVNTAN
+440 DIPTVNTTDIN
-449 IELKNPRIYFG
+449 LENPRIYFG

-479 TGDTENTFNYDGTG
+479 TGDTENTFNYNGTG
-493 GIKMTPLNRV
+493 GLKMTPFNRV

-514 LMSSSITK
+514 LMSSSIT
-522 DSKIIL
+522 SESRIIL
-528 NRNIVKRVK
+528 NRNIVKRVQE
-537 DIAPFLTYDSDP
+537 IAPFLTYDSDP
-549 YIVIHEGRLV
+549 YIVVHDGRLV
-559 WMIDAYTTT
+559 WMMNAYTST

-591 DAFNGNVDFYI
+591 DAFNGNVDFYVT
-602 ADENDPIINSY
+602 DENDPIINCY
-613 AKIYKGLFKPLS
+613 LKIYKGLFKPLS
-625 EMPKDLKEH
+625 EMPEDLKEH

-671 EVVKNG
+671 DVVKHG
-677 GVNKEENISD
+677 GENLNQGDEGKEESILN
-687 KDEKFVL
+687 KAKEN
-694 KLAEKNTES
+694 KNNEA
-703 FKEEN
+703 EN

-716 LPGEDKVEMMLLDYF
+716 LPDEENVEMMLLDYF

-776 QQDPNISKEISLWE
+776 QQDPNISKEISLWA

-798 GDLVIVPIED
+798 GDIIIVPIED

-817 LKASSENSMP
+817 LKANSENSMP

-840 VIEENVEKALL
+840 VIEENIEKALL
-851 KLFNYSSK
+851 KLFNYNSFEENKNSNKDETSNTEITSDNSGVK
-859 EDNTSEDNK
+859 E
-868 PEESN
+868 
-873 PNSSLEGGN
+873 
-882 IKTAADLF
+882 AADLF
-890 NKAIEAQKNGDWAS
+890 NKAIEAQKNGDWAT
-904 YGEFINNLG
+904 YGEFINKLG
-913 ELLNKLSKE
+913 DVLNKMSHE